1 MDYYNKIDEAYLTE
15 LQNPMRKLK
24 FKVEIL
30 SHYEGA
36 IGQITNDLSSAEV
49 GSISINKEQGCRRSC
64 SFTIIDRDEKYLPQV
79 DSWFW
84 YNRKFKLFIGVVVSN
99 DIYWFP
105 QGVFITKSATAHGKA
120 IAIEGIDKYGFLNGE
135 LNARMCLVEYQAS
148 VTNSKKGTKIADLIR
163 DTLMLDLGNNIPLDP
178 VEPLI
183 DPIFYDAELYD
194 DIVVD
199 EGGYL
204 GEIFDKLAEMY
215 GANIYYDVNGRLRME
230 RVFNYNLPSWYRHL
244 SPQSNLGE
252 VDIAE
257 TDIDVQYNYDGV
269 NIVTVTTD
277 NTNGEIY
284 SYTAKNENPQS
295 PVCITSV
302 GYKGLDGGTYYISL
316 GDTTLDSGEEKCRM
330 QAEYILLQNT
340 CMGTSVSFNYP
351 SLPHLDVDNTIE
363 LTNEYYKFKKQ
374 LFLIQSLTI
383 PLSNGEMTIEATN
396 LQWLPFDTD
405 CISIYCETL
414 SDTVTISYDTNG
426 GKDKGGNTITY
437 KSINQAPT
445 KQIVLQGGD
454 MYNENKLFAWTD
466 SLGNKYNY
474 GDVYT
479 IPNNNTTLTAQ
490 WITGNEVTV
499 TNTLSADSTV
509 EFQSM
514 SPSRCL
520 IRYDDNEVVRR
531 NTNTISTFKKNYSLG
546 THDTTIVSESDDLTN
561 FDNAFDK
568 GTTTKIDCSKVK
580 ATYLTSPMGNGF
592 ENITDFV
599 FPANLANISTSE
611 GVLSGCKKLT
621 NIAFPTV
628 YCDISSPESFLANS
642 TFVNGLELPYTL
654 NFVPMVSVDGQTGI
668 EEIKRNEILK
678 GSHVI
683 GNLTIKAATTNK
695 CVVYVNKETT
705 SLVIYPATVQ
715 GRFYLMGK
723 GIDGDLSGL
732 QSIQIGRSTNIND
745 TDGFASNTSANINLS
760 LDFQSGNCT
769 TKIPKNAFNGYS
781 GNTINVVIYGN
792 VTDSNGITLESGSFC
807 NMPNMTKLPM
817 TNSASLKVVPENCM
831 NNLSSLISAA
841 TGYVVD
847 VEGCNN
853 MSNLTTLRIES
864 PCEKVN
870 GFNNCPKLKSL
881 SFMSDGKVTEIGGL
895 NGNAITTFYIPNT
908 AISVSGVNN
917 CPSLTTVSI
926 GKSLE
931 SFTGF
936 NNCPLLNTFNVN
948 SANTHF
954 RVVNNCL
961 YQDNKFCR
969 APASS
974 WYGSNVVVAN
984 GTTEIM
990 SNAFQQ
996 SSMTSISF
1004 PESLFTINQNAIKST
1019 SIDQVIFHSEY
1030 DESLGKYTDTSI
1042 NDLSAFDNVTVGI
1055 MFGYGNGITD
1065 VTDSRCLPIVKYCI
1079 EHNIN
1084 YVDMNET
1091 NTNARGTIGI
1101 SGNAELDGDN

>member
-1 MDYYNKIDEAYLTE
+1 MDYYNKIDNAYLAE
-15 LQNPMRKLK
+15 LHKPMRKMYVK
-24 FKVEIL
+24 MEIL

-36 IGQITNDLSSAEV
+36 IGEITSDLSSTD
-49 GSISINKEQGCRRSC
+49 GSITINKEQGCRRSC
-64 SFTIIDRDEKYLPQV
+64 SLSIIDRSGKYIPQK
-79 DSWFW
+79 DSSFW
-84 YNRKFKLFIGVVVSN
+84 YNRKFKIFIGLQVDEN
-99 DIYWFP
+99 IYWFP
-105 QGVFITKSATAHGKA
+105 QGVFVTKSANSNGRRLNV
-120 IAIEGIDKYGFLNGE
+120 EGVDKYGFLDGT
-135 LNARMCLVEYQAS
+135 LNARMCLVEYQAG
-148 VTNSKKGTKIADLIR
+148 VTNSKKGTNIATLIK

-178 VEPLI
+178 VEPII
-183 DPIFYDAELYD
+183 DPIFYNVTLYD

-204 GEIFDKLAEMY
+204 GEIFDKIAEMY

-244 SPQSNLGE
+244 SPQFELSE
-252 VDIAE
+252 TEITE
-257 TDIDVQYNYDGV
+257 TDINYTYNYDGV
-269 NIVTVTTD
+269 NIITVTTD
-277 NTNGEIY
+277 NTSGEIY

-295 PVCITSV
+295 PVNINAI
-302 GYKGLDGGTYYISL
+302 GYKGLDGGTYYIPL
-316 GDTTLDSGEEKCRM
+316 GDTSEESGEEKCRQ
-330 QAEYILLQNT
+330 QAEYMLLQHT
-340 CMGTSVSFNYP
+340 CMSTGISYNLPIT
-351 SLPHLDVDNTIE
+351 PHLNVDNTVRVS
-363 LTNEYYKFKKQ
+363 NDYYNFDKQ
-374 LFLIQSLTI
+374 LFIVNSITM
-383 PLSNGEMTIEATN
+383 PLSATEMSIEATN

-414 SDTVTISYDTNG
+414 SDTVTISYNTNG
-426 GKDKGGNTITY
+426 GKDKDGNTITY
-437 KSINQAPT
+437 KSINQTPN

-466 SLGNKYNY
+466 SQGNKYNY

-479 IPNNNTTLTAQ
+479 VPNNNTTLIAQ

-520 IRYDDNEVVRR
+520 IRYDDNEVARR

-568 GTTTKIDCSKVK
+568 ETTTKIDCSKVK

-592 ENITDFV
+592 ENMTDFV
-599 FPANLANISTSE
+599 FPVNLSNISTSK

-621 NIAFPTV
+621 KITFPV
-628 YCDISSPESFLANS
+628 AYCDISNSESFLANS

-654 NFVPMVSVDGQTGI
+654 NFTPMVSVDKQTGV
-668 EEIKRNEILK
+668 EEIKQNEILK
-678 GSHVI
+678 GSHVV
-683 GNLTIKAATTNK
+683 GNLNIKAATTNK

-705 SLVIYPATVQ
+705 SLIIYPATVQ
-715 GRFYLMGK
+715 GRFYLMDK
-723 GIDGDLSGL
+723 GVDGDLSGL
-732 QSIQIGRSTNIND
+732 QTIQIGRSTNIND

-817 TNSASLKVVPENCM
+817 TNSTSLKVIPESCM
-831 NNLSSLISAA
+831 NSLASLISAT
-841 TGYVVD
+841 TGCVVD

-864 PCEKVN
+864 SCENVN
-870 GFNNCPKLKSL
+870 GFNDCPKLRSL
-881 SFMSDGKVTEIGGL
+881 SFMSDGKVKEIGGL
-895 NGNAITTFYIPNT
+895 NNNAIVTFYIPNM
-908 AISVSGVNN
+908 ALSVSGVNN
-917 CPSLTTVSI
+917 CSALTTVVI
-926 GKSLE
+926 GNSLI

-936 NNCPLLNTFNVN
+936 NNCPKLNKFTVN
-948 SANTHF
+948 SANTTF
-954 RVVNNCL
+954 KVINDNL
-961 YQDNKFCR
+961 YQGNKLCR
-969 APASS
+969 VPMNKSDIT
-974 WYGSNVVVAN
+974 VAN

-990 SNAFQQ
+990 SNAIQV
-996 SSMTSISF
+996 TSVNNISI
-1004 PESLFTINQNAIKST
+1004 PNGCTLANGSIKSQ
-1019 SIDQVIFHSEY
+1019 SVGQIIFHTSFNAEI
-1030 DESLGKYTDTSI
+1030 GKYNNLTMTDFST
-1042 NDLSAFDNVTVGI
+1042 LDNVQVGTI
-1055 MFGYGNGITD
+1055 FTYGNGITD
-1065 VTDSRCLPIVKYCI
+1065 TTNANCLPVVKYCI

-1091 NTNARGTIGI
+1091 NTNARGAIGI

>member
-1 MDYYNKIDEAYLTE
+1 MDYYNKIDNAYLAE
-15 LQNPMRKLK
+15 LHKPMRKMYVK
-24 FKVEIL
+24 MEIL

-36 IGQITNDLSSAEV
+36 IGEITSDLSSTD
-49 GSISINKEQGCRRSC
+49 GSITINKEQGCRRSC
-64 SFTIIDRDEKYLPQV
+64 SLSIIDRSGKYIPQK
-79 DSWFW
+79 DSSFW
-84 YNRKFKLFIGVVVSN
+84 YNRKFKIFIGLQVDEN
-99 DIYWFP
+99 IYWFP
-105 QGVFITKSATAHGKA
+105 QGVFVTKSANSNGRRLNV
-120 IAIEGIDKYGFLNGE
+120 EGVDKYGFLDGT

-148 VTNSKKGTKIADLIR
+148 VTNSKKGTNIATLIK

-178 VEPLI
+178 VEPII
-183 DPIFYDAELYD
+183 DPIFYNVTLYD
-194 DIVVD
+194 DIVID

-204 GEIFDKLAEMY
+204 GEIFDKIAEMY

-244 SPQSNLGE
+244 SPQFELSE
-252 VDIAE
+252 TEITE
-257 TDIDVQYNYDGV
+257 TDINYTYNYDGV
-269 NIVTVTTD
+269 NIITVTTD
-277 NTNGEIY
+277 NTSGKIY

-295 PVCITSV
+295 PVNINAV
-302 GYKGLDGGTYYISL
+302 GYKGLDGGTYYIPL
-316 GDTTLDSGEEKCRM
+316 GDTSEESGEEKCRQ
-330 QAEYILLQNT
+330 QAEYMLLQHT
-340 CMGTSVSFNYP
+340 CMSTGISYNLPIT
-351 SLPHLDVDNTIE
+351 PHLNVDNTVRVS
-363 LTNEYYKFKKQ
+363 NGYYNFDKQ
-374 LFLIQSLTI
+374 LFIVNSITM
-383 PLSNGEMTIEATN
+383 PLSATEMSIEATN

-405 CISIYCETL
+405 CISIYCET
-414 SDTVTISYDTNG
+414 SSNTVTISYNTNG
-426 GKDKGGNTITY
+426 GKDKNGNVITY
-437 KSINQAPT
+437 ENVKQVPN

-454 MYNENKLFAWTD
+454 MYNENKLLAWTD
-466 SLGNKYNY
+466 SQGNRYNF

-479 IPNNNTTLTAQ
+479 IPNSNTTLTAE

-592 ENITDFV
+592 ENMTDFV
-599 FPANLANISTSE
+599 FPTNLANISTSK
-611 GVLSGCKKLT
+611 GVLSGCKKLA
-621 NIAFPTV
+621 NIKFPTA
-628 YCDISSPESFLANS
+628 YCDISHPESFLANS

-654 NFVPMVSVDGQTGI
+654 NFTPMVSVDKQTGV
-668 EEIKRNEILK
+668 EEIKQNEMLK
-678 GSHVI
+678 GSHVV
-683 GNLTIKAATTNK
+683 GKLSIKAATTNK

-705 SLVIYPATVQ
+705 SLIIYPATVQ
-715 GRFYLMGK
+715 GRFYLMDK
-723 GIDGDLSGL
+723 GVDGDLSGL
-732 QSIQIGRSTNIND
+732 QTIQIGRSTNIND

-817 TNSASLKVVPENCM
+817 TNSTSLKTVPENCM
-831 NNLSSLISAA
+831 NNLTSLTSAT

-847 VEGCNN
+847 VEGCND
-853 MSNLTTLRIES
+853 MPNLTTLRIES
-864 PCEKVN
+864 SCEIVN
-870 GFNNCPKLKSL
+870 GFNNCPKLKNL
-881 SFMSDGKVTEIGGL
+881 SFMSDGKVKEIGGL
-895 NGNAITTFYIPNT
+895 NNNAIVTFYIPNM
-908 AISVSGVNN
+908 ALSVSGVNN
-917 CPSLTTVSI
+917 CSALTTVVI
-926 GKSLE
+926 GNSLI

-936 NNCPLLNTFNVN
+936 NNCPKLNKFTVN
-948 SANTHF
+948 SANTTF
-954 RVVNNCL
+954 KVINDNL
-961 YQDNKFCR
+961 YQGNKLCR
-969 APASS
+969 VPMNKSDIT
-974 WYGSNVVVAN
+974 VAN

-990 SNAFQQ
+990 SNAIQV
-996 SSMTSISF
+996 TSVNNISI
-1004 PESLFTINQNAIKST
+1004 PNGCTLANGSIKSK
-1019 SIDQVIFHSEY
+1019 SVGRIIFHTSFNAEI
-1030 DESLGKYTDTSI
+1030 GKYNNLTMTDFST
-1042 NDLSAFDNVTVGI
+1042 LDNVQVGTI
-1055 MFGYGNGITD
+1055 FTYGNGITD
-1065 VTDSRCLPIVKYCI
+1065 TTNANCLPVVRYCI

-1091 NTNARGTIGI
+1091 NTNARGAIGI

>member
-1 MDYYNKIDEAYLTE
+1 MDYYNKIDNAYLAE
-15 LQNPMRKLK
+15 LHKPMRKMYVK
-24 FKVEIL
+24 MEIL

-36 IGQITNDLSSAEV
+36 IGEITSDLSSTD
-49 GSISINKEQGCRRSC
+49 GSITINKEQGCRRSC
-64 SFTIIDRDEKYLPQV
+64 SLSIIDRSGKYIPQK
-79 DSWFW
+79 DSSFW
-84 YNRKFKLFIGVVVSN
+84 YNRKFKIFIGLQVDEN
-99 DIYWFP
+99 IYWFP
-105 QGVFITKSATAHGKA
+105 QGVFVTKSANSNGRRLNV
-120 IAIEGIDKYGFLNGE
+120 EGVDKYGFLDGT

-148 VTNSKKGTKIADLIR
+148 VTNSKKGTNIATLIK

-178 VEPLI
+178 VEPII
-183 DPIFYDAELYD
+183 DPIFYNVTLYD
-194 DIVVD
+194 DIVID

-204 GEIFDKLAEMY
+204 GEIFDKIAEMY

-244 SPQSNLGE
+244 SPQFELSE
-252 VDIAE
+252 TEFTE
-257 TDIDVQYNYDGV
+257 TDINYTYNYDGV
-269 NIVTVTTD
+269 NIITVTTD
-277 NTNGEIY
+277 NTSGEIY

-295 PVCITSV
+295 PVNINAI
-302 GYKGLDGGTYYISL
+302 GYKGLDGGTYYIPL
-316 GDTTLDSGEEKCRM
+316 GDTSEESGEEKCRQ
-330 QAEYILLQNT
+330 QAEYMLLQHT
-340 CMGTSVSFNYP
+340 CMSTGISYNLPIT
-351 SLPHLDVDNTIE
+351 PHLNVDNTVRVS
-363 LTNEYYKFKKQ
+363 NDYYNFDKQ
-374 LFLIQSLTI
+374 LFIVNSITM
-383 PLSNGEMTIEATN
+383 PLSATEMSIEATN

-414 SDTVTISYDTNG
+414 SDTVTISYNTNG
-426 GKDKGGNTITY
+426 GKDKDGNTITY
-437 KSINQAPT
+437 KSISQPPN

-466 SLGNKYNY
+466 SQGNKYNY
-474 GDVYT
+474 GDVY
-479 IPNNNTTLTAQ
+479 IVPNNNATLIAQ

-520 IRYDDNEVVRR
+520 IRYDDNEVARR
-531 NTNTISTFKKNYSLG
+531 NTNAISTFKKNYSLG

-568 GTTTKIDCSKVK
+568 ETTTKIDCSKVK
-580 ATYLTSPMGNGF
+580 ATYLTSPMGNRF
-592 ENITDFV
+592 ENMTDFV
-599 FPANLANISTSE
+599 FPANLANISTSK

-621 NIAFPTV
+621 KITFPIA
-628 YCDISSPESFLANS
+628 YCDISHPESFLANS

-668 EEIKRNEILK
+668 EEIKQNEILK
-678 GSHVI
+678 GSHVVGKLSI
-683 GNLTIKAATTNK
+683 NAATTNK

-723 GIDGDLSGL
+723 GIEGDLSRL

-745 TDGFASNTSANINLS
+745 TNSFASNTSANINLS

-817 TNSASLKVVPENCM
+817 TNSISLKVIPENCM
-831 NNLSSLISAA
+831 NNLASLTLAT

-847 VEGCNN
+847 VEGCND
-853 MSNLTTLRIES
+853 MPNLTTLRIES
-864 PCEKVN
+864 SCEIVN
-870 GFNNCPKLKSL
+870 GFNNCPKLKNL
-881 SFMSDGKVTEIGGL
+881 SFMSDGKVKEIGGL
-895 NGNAITTFYIPNT
+895 NSNAITTFYIPNM
-908 AISVSGVNN
+908 ALSVSGVNN
-917 CPSLTTVSI
+917 CSALTTVVI
-926 GKSLE
+926 GASLT

-936 NNCPLLNTFNVN
+936 NNCPKLNKFTVDSSNTTFK
-948 SANTHF
+948 
-954 RVVNNCL
+954 VVDNNL
-961 YQDNKFCR
+961 YQGNKLCR
-969 APASS
+969 VPMSKADIM
-974 WYGSNVVVAN
+974 VTN

-990 SNAFQQ
+990 SNAIQVAFAY
-996 SSMTSISF
+996 SISI
-1004 PESLFTINQNAIKST
+1004 PNGCILANDSIKCQSVGQIILHT
-1019 SIDQVIFHSEY
+1019 SFNTET
-1030 DESLGKYTDTSI
+1030 GKYNNLTMTDFST
-1042 NDLSAFDNVTVGI
+1042 LDNVQVGTI
-1055 MFGYGNGITD
+1055 FTYGNGITD
-1065 VTDSRCLPIVKYCI
+1065 TTNANCLPIVKYCI

-1091 NTNARGTIGI
+1091 NTNARGAIGI

>member
-1 MDYYNKIDEAYLTE
+1 MDYYNKIDNAYLAE
-15 LQNPMRKLK
+15 LHKPMRKMYVK
-24 FKVEIL
+24 MEIL

-36 IGQITNDLSSAEV
+36 IGEITSDLSSTD
-49 GSISINKEQGCRRSC
+49 GSITINKEQGCRRSC
-64 SFTIIDRDEKYLPQV
+64 SLSIIDRSGKYIPQK
-79 DSWFW
+79 DSSFW
-84 YNRKFKLFIGVVVSN
+84 YNRKFKIFIGLQVDEN
-99 DIYWFP
+99 IYWFP
-105 QGVFITKSATAHGKA
+105 QGVFVTKSANSNGRRLNV
-120 IAIEGIDKYGFLNGE
+120 EGVDKYGFLDGT

-148 VTNSKKGTKIADLIR
+148 VTNSKKGTNIATLIK

-178 VEPLI
+178 VEPII
-183 DPIFYDAELYD
+183 DPIFYNVTLYD
-194 DIVVD
+194 DIVID

-204 GEIFDKLAEMY
+204 GEIFDKIAEMY

-244 SPQSNLGE
+244 SPQFELSE
-252 VDIAE
+252 TEITE
-257 TDIDVQYNYDGV
+257 TDINYTYNYDGV

-351 SLPHLDVDNTIE
+351 NLPHLDVDNTIE

-414 SDTVTISYDTNG
+414 SDVVAISYDTNG

-437 KSINQAPT
+437 KSINQAPN

-466 SLGNKYNY
+466 SQGNKYNY

-479 IPNNNTTLTAQ
+479 VPNNNATLIAQ

-520 IRYDDNEVVRR
+520 IRYDDNEVARR
-531 NTNTISTFKKNYSLG
+531 NTNAISTFKKNYSLG

-568 GTTTKIDCSKVK
+568 ETTTKIDCSKVK
-580 ATYLTSPMGNGF
+580 ATYLTSPMGNRF
-592 ENITDFV
+592 ENMTDFV
-599 FPANLANISTSE
+599 FPANLANISTSK

-621 NIAFPTV
+621 KITFPIA
-628 YCDISSPESFLANS
+628 YCDISHPESFLANS

-668 EEIKRNEILK
+668 EEIKQNEILK
-678 GSHVI
+678 GSHVV
-683 GNLTIKAATTNK
+683 GNLNIKAATTNK

-732 QSIQIGRSTNIND
+732 QTIQIGRSTNIND

-817 TNSASLKVVPENCM
+817 TNSISLKVIPENCM
-831 NNLSSLISAA
+831 NNLASLTLAT

-847 VEGCNN
+847 VEGCND
-853 MSNLTTLRIES
+853 MPNLTTLRIES
-864 PCEKVN
+864 SCEIVN
-870 GFNNCPKLKSL
+870 GFNNCPKLKNL
-881 SFMSDGKVTEIGGL
+881 SFMSDGKVKEIGGL
-895 NGNAITTFYIPNT
+895 NSNAITTFYIPNM
-908 AISVSGVNN
+908 ALSVSGVNN
-917 CPSLTTVSI
+917 CSALTTVVI
-926 GKSLE
+926 GASLT

-936 NNCPLLNTFNVN
+936 NNCPKLNKFTVDSSNTTFK
-948 SANTHF
+948 
-954 RVVNNCL
+954 VVDNNL
-961 YQDNKFCR
+961 YQGNKLCR
-969 APASS
+969 VPMSKADIM
-974 WYGSNVVVAN
+974 VTN

-990 SNAFQQ
+990 SNAIQVAFAY
-996 SSMTSISF
+996 SISI
-1004 PESLFTINQNAIKST
+1004 PNGCILANDSIKCQSVGQ
-1019 SIDQVIFHSEY
+1019 IIFHTSFNTET
-1030 DESLGKYTDTSI
+1030 GKYNNLTMTDFST
-1042 NDLSAFDNVTVGI
+1042 LDNVQVGTI
-1055 MFGYGNGITD
+1055 FTYGNGITD
-1065 VTDSRCLPIVKYCI
+1065 TTNANCLPVVKYCI
-1079 EHNIN
+1079 EHDIN

-1091 NTNARGTIGI
+1091 NTNARGAIGI

>member
-1 MDYYNKIDEAYLTE
+1 MDYYNKIDNAYLAE
-15 LQNPMRKLK
+15 LHKPMRKMYVK
-24 FKVEIL
+24 MEIL

-36 IGQITNDLSSAEV
+36 IGEITSDLSSTD
-49 GSISINKEQGCRRSC
+49 GSITINKEQGCRRSC
-64 SFTIIDRDEKYLPQV
+64 SLSIIDRSGKYIPQK
-79 DSWFW
+79 DSSFW
-84 YNRKFKLFIGVVVSN
+84 YNRKFKIFIGLQVDEN
-99 DIYWFP
+99 IYWFP
-105 QGVFITKSATAHGKA
+105 QGVFVTKSANSNGRRLNV
-120 IAIEGIDKYGFLNGE
+120 EGVDKYGFLDGT

-148 VTNSKKGTKIADLIR
+148 VTNSKKGTNIATLIK

-178 VEPLI
+178 VEPII
-183 DPIFYDAELYD
+183 DPIFYNVTLYD
-194 DIVVD
+194 DIVID

-204 GEIFDKLAEMY
+204 GEIFDKIAEMY

-244 SPQSNLGE
+244 SPQFELSE
-252 VDIAE
+252 TEITE
-257 TDIDVQYNYDGV
+257 TDINYTYNYDGV
-269 NIVTVTTD
+269 NIITVTTD
-277 NTNGEIY
+277 NTSGEIY

-295 PVCITSV
+295 PVNINAI
-302 GYKGLDGGTYYISL
+302 GYKGLDGGTYYIPL
-316 GDTTLDSGEEKCRM
+316 GDTNEESGEEKCRQ
-330 QAEYILLQNT
+330 QAEYMLLQHT
-340 CMGTSVSFNYP
+340 CMSTGISYNLPIT
-351 SLPHLDVDNTIE
+351 PHLNVDNTVRVS
-363 LTNEYYKFKKQ
+363 NDYYNFDKQ
-374 LFLIQSLTI
+374 LFIVNSITM
-383 PLSNGEMTIEATN
+383 PLSATEMSIEATN

-414 SDTVTISYDTNG
+414 SDTVTISYNTNG
-426 GKDKGGNTITY
+426 GKDKDGNTITY
-437 KSINQAPT
+437 KSISQPPN

-466 SLGNKYNY
+466 SQGNKYNY
-474 GDVYT
+474 GDVY
-479 IPNNNTTLTAQ
+479 IVPNNNATLIAQ

-520 IRYDDNEVVRR
+520 IRYDDNEVARR
-531 NTNTISTFKKNYSLG
+531 NTNAISTFKKNYSLG

-568 GTTTKIDCSKVK
+568 ETTTKIDCSKVK
-580 ATYLTSPMGNGF
+580 ATYLTSPMGNRF
-592 ENITDFV
+592 ENMTDFV
-599 FPANLANISTSE
+599 FPANLANISTSK

-621 NIAFPTV
+621 KITFPIA
-628 YCDISSPESFLANS
+628 YCDISHPESFLANS

-678 GSHVI
+678 GSHVF
-683 GNLTIKAATTNK
+683 GSLNLKASTTNK

-781 GNTINVVIYGN
+781 GNTINVVIYGG
-792 VTDSNGITLESGSFC
+792 VSEPSTSGIRLEDGAFC
-807 NMPNMTKLPM
+807 NMPNVTKIPM
-817 TNSASLKVVPENCM
+817 TNYIDLKVVPESCM
-831 NNLSSLISAA
+831 NNLSSLISAN
-841 TGYVVD
+841 TGFIVD
-847 VEGCNN
+847 VEGCND
-853 MSNLTTLRIES
+853 MPNLTTLRVES
-864 PCEKVN
+864 SCEKMN
-870 GFNNCPKLKSL
+870 GFNDCPKLRSL
-881 SFMSDGKVTEIGGL
+881 SFMSDGKVKEIGGL
-895 NGNAITTFYIPNT
+895 NNNAITTFYIPNM
-908 AISVSGVNN
+908 ALSVSGVNN
-917 CPSLTTVSI
+917 CSALTTVVI
-926 GKSLE
+926 GASLT

-936 NNCPLLNTFNVN
+936 NNCPKLNKFTVD
-948 SANTHF
+948 SSNTIF
-954 RVVNNCL
+954 KVVENNL
-961 YQDNKFCR
+961 YQGNKLCR
-969 APASS
+969 VPMSKADI
-974 WYGSNVVVAN
+974 VVTN

-990 SNAFQQ
+990 SNAIQVAFVY
-996 SSMTSISF
+996 SISI
-1004 PESLFTINQNAIKST
+1004 PNGCTLANGSIKSK
-1019 SIDQVIFHSEY
+1019 SVGQIIFHTSFNVET
-1030 DESLGKYTDTSI
+1030 GKYNNLTMTDFST
-1042 NDLSAFDNVTVGI
+1042 LDNVQVGTI
-1055 MFGYGNGITD
+1055 FTYGNGITD
-1065 VTDSRCLPIVKYCI
+1065 TTNANCLPVVKYCI

-1091 NTNARGTIGI
+1091 NTNARGAIGI

>member
-1 MDYYNKIDEAYLTE
+1 
-15 LQNPMRKLK
+15 
-24 FKVEIL
+24 
-30 SHYEGA
+30 
-36 IGQITNDLSSAEV
+36 
-49 GSISINKEQGCRRSC
+49 
-64 SFTIIDRDEKYLPQV
+64 
-79 DSWFW
+79 
-84 YNRKFKLFIGVVVSN
+84 
-99 DIYWFP
+99 
-105 QGVFITKSATAHGKA
+105 
-120 IAIEGIDKYGFLNGE
+120 
-135 LNARMCLVEYQAS
+135 
-148 VTNSKKGTKIADLIR
+148 
-163 DTLMLDLGNNIPLDP
+163 MLDLGNNIPLDP

-351 SLPHLDVDNTIE
+351 NLPHLDVDNTIE

-414 SDTVTISYDTNG
+414 SDVVAISYDTNG

-437 KSINQAPT
+437 KSINQAPN

-466 SLGNKYNY
+466 SQGNKYNY

-479 IPNNNTTLTAQ
+479 VPNNNATLIAQ

-520 IRYDDNEVVRR
+520 IRYDDNEVARR
-531 NTNTISTFKKNYSLG
+531 NTNAISTFKKNYSLG

-568 GTTTKIDCSKVK
+568 ETTTKIDCSKVK
-580 ATYLTSPMGNGF
+580 ATYLTSPMGNRF
-592 ENITDFV
+592 ENMTDFV
-599 FPANLANISTSE
+599 FPANLANISTSK

-621 NIAFPTV
+621 KITFPIA
-628 YCDISSPESFLANS
+628 YCDISHPESFLANS

-668 EEIKRNEILK
+668 EEIKQNEILK
-678 GSHVI
+678 GSHVV
-683 GNLTIKAATTNK
+683 GNLNIKAATTNK

-732 QSIQIGRSTNIND
+732 QTIQIGRSTNIND

-769 TKIPKNAFNGYS
+769 TKIPKTLLTA
-781 GNTINVVIYGN
+781 IVVIR
-792 VTDSNGITLESGSFC
+792 L
-807 NMPNMTKLPM
+807 ML
-817 TNSASLKVVPENCM
+817 
-831 NNLSSLISAA
+831 
-841 TGYVVD
+841 
-847 VEGCNN
+847 
-853 MSNLTTLRIES
+853 
-864 PCEKVN
+864 
-870 GFNNCPKLKSL
+870 
-881 SFMSDGKVTEIGGL
+881 
-895 NGNAITTFYIPNT
+895 
-908 AISVSGVNN
+908 
-917 CPSLTTVSI
+917 
-926 GKSLE
+926 
-931 SFTGF
+931 
-936 NNCPLLNTFNVN
+936 
-948 SANTHF
+948 
-954 RVVNNCL
+954 
-961 YQDNKFCR
+961 
-969 APASS
+969 
-974 WYGSNVVVAN
+974 
-984 GTTEIM
+984 
-990 SNAFQQ
+990 
-996 SSMTSISF
+996 
-1004 PESLFTINQNAIKST
+1004 
-1019 SIDQVIFHSEY
+1019 
-1030 DESLGKYTDTSI
+1030 
-1042 NDLSAFDNVTVGI
+1042 
-1055 MFGYGNGITD
+1055 
-1065 VTDSRCLPIVKYCI
+1065 
-1079 EHNIN
+1079 
-1084 YVDMNET
+1084 
-1091 NTNARGTIGI
+1091 
-1101 SGNAELDGDN
+1101 

>member
-1 MDYYNKIDEAYLTE
+1 M
-15 LQNPMRKLK
+15 
-24 FKVEIL
+24 
-30 SHYEGA
+30 
-36 IGQITNDLSSAEV
+36 
-49 GSISINKEQGCRRSC
+49 
-64 SFTIIDRDEKYLPQV
+64 
-79 DSWFW
+79 
-84 YNRKFKLFIGVVVSN
+84 
-99 DIYWFP
+99 
-105 QGVFITKSATAHGKA
+105 
-120 IAIEGIDKYGFLNGE
+120 
-135 LNARMCLVEYQAS
+135 
-148 VTNSKKGTKIADLIR
+148 
-163 DTLMLDLGNNIPLDP
+163 
-178 VEPLI
+178 
-183 DPIFYDAELYD
+183 
-194 DIVVD
+194 
-199 EGGYL
+199 
-204 GEIFDKLAEMY
+204 
-215 GANIYYDVNGRLRME
+215 
-230 RVFNYNLPSWYRHL
+230 
-244 SPQSNLGE
+244 
-252 VDIAE
+252 
-257 TDIDVQYNYDGV
+257 
-269 NIVTVTTD
+269 
-277 NTNGEIY
+277 
-284 SYTAKNENPQS
+284 
-295 PVCITSV
+295 
-302 GYKGLDGGTYYISL
+302 
-316 GDTTLDSGEEKCRM
+316 
-330 QAEYILLQNT
+330 LLQNT

-414 SDTVTISYDTNG
+414 NNTVAISYDTNG

-437 KSINQAPT
+437 KSINQAPN

-499 TNTLSADSTV
+499 TNTLPTDSTV

-531 NTNTISTFKKNYSLG
+531 NTNAISTFKKNYSSG
-546 THDTTIVSESDDLTN
+546 MHDTTVVSESDDLTN

-568 GTTTKIDCSKVK
+568 ETTTKIDCSKVK

-592 ENITDFV
+592 ENITAFV

-611 GVLSGCKKLT
+611 GVLSGCKELA

-628 YCDISSPESFLANS
+628 YCDISHPESFLANS

-654 NFVPMVSVDGQTGI
+654 TFVPMVSVDGQTGV

-678 GSHVI
+678 GSHVV
-683 GNLTIKAATTNK
+683 GNLNIKAATTNK

-715 GRFYLMGK
+715 GRFYLMNK

-760 LDFQSGNCT
+760 LDLQSGNCT

-817 TNSASLKVVPENCM
+817 TNSTSLKVIPENCM
-831 NNLSSLISAA
+831 NNLVSLTSAT

-847 VEGCNN
+847 VEGCND
-853 MSNLTTLRIES
+853 MPNLTKLRIES
-864 PCEKVN
+864 SCEKVN

-881 SFMSDGKVTEIGGL
+881 SFMSDGKVKEIGGL
-895 NGNAITTFYIPNT
+895 NNNAITTFYIPNT
-908 AISVSGVNN
+908 ALSVSGVNN
-917 CPSLTTVSI
+917 CSALTTVAI
-926 GKSLE
+926 GASLT

-936 NNCPLLNTFNVN
+936 NNCPKLNKFTVD
-948 SANTHF
+948 SSNTTF
-954 RVVNNCL
+954 RVVENNL
-961 YQDNKFCR
+961 YQGNKLCR
-969 APASS
+969 VPMSRS
-974 WYGSNVVVAN
+974 DIVVAN

-990 SNAFQQ
+990 SNAIQVAFA
-996 SSMTSISF
+996 SSISI
-1004 PESLFTINQNAIKST
+1004 PNDCILANDSIKCQSVGQ
-1019 SIDQVIFHSEY
+1019 IIFHTSFNIET
-1030 DESLGKYTDTSI
+1030 GKYNNLTMTDFST
-1042 NDLSAFDNVTVGI
+1042 LDNVQVGTI
-1055 MFGYGNGITD
+1055 FTYGNGITD
-1065 VTDSRCLPIVKYCI
+1065 TTNANCLPIVKYCV

-1091 NTNARGTIGI
+1091 NTNARGAIGI

>member
-1 MDYYNKIDEAYLTE
+1 MDYYNKIDNAYLAE
-15 LQNPMRKLK
+15 LHKPMRKMYVK
-24 FKVEIL
+24 MEIL

-36 IGQITNDLSSAEV
+36 IGEITSDLSSTD
-49 GSISINKEQGCRRSC
+49 GSITINKEQGCRRSC
-64 SFTIIDRDEKYLPQV
+64 SLSIIDRSGKYIPQK
-79 DSWFW
+79 DSSFW
-84 YNRKFKLFIGVVVSN
+84 YNRKFKIFIGLQVDEN
-99 DIYWFP
+99 IYWFP
-105 QGVFITKSATAHGKA
+105 QGVFVTKSANSNGRRLNV
-120 IAIEGIDKYGFLNGE
+120 EGVDKYGFLDGT

-148 VTNSKKGTKIADLIR
+148 VTNSKKGTNIATLIK

-178 VEPLI
+178 VEPII
-183 DPIFYDAELYD
+183 DPIFYNVTLYD
-194 DIVVD
+194 DIVID

-204 GEIFDKLAEMY
+204 GEIFDKIAEMY

-244 SPQSNLGE
+244 SPQFELSE
-252 VDIAE
+252 TEITE
-257 TDIDVQYNYDGV
+257 TDINYTYNYDGV
-269 NIVTVTTD
+269 NIITVTTD
-277 NTNGEIY
+277 NTSGEIY

-295 PVCITSV
+295 PVNINAI
-302 GYKGLDGGTYYISL
+302 GYKGLDGGTYYIPL
-316 GDTTLDSGEEKCRM
+316 GDTNEESGEEKCRQ
-330 QAEYILLQNT
+330 QAEYMLLQHT
-340 CMGTSVSFNYP
+340 CMSTGISYNLPIT
-351 SLPHLDVDNTIE
+351 PHLNVDNTVRVS
-363 LTNEYYKFKKQ
+363 NDYYNFDKQ
-374 LFLIQSLTI
+374 LFIVNSITM
-383 PLSNGEMTIEATN
+383 PLSATEMSIEATN

-414 SDTVTISYDTNG
+414 SDTVTISYNTNG
-426 GKDKGGNTITY
+426 GKDKDGNTITY
-437 KSINQAPT
+437 KSISQPPN

-466 SLGNKYNY
+466 SQGNKYNY
-474 GDVYT
+474 GDVY
-479 IPNNNTTLTAQ
+479 IVPNNNATLIAQ

-520 IRYDDNEVVRR
+520 IRYDDNEVARR
-531 NTNTISTFKKNYSLG
+531 NTNAISKFKKNYSLG

-568 GTTTKIDCSKVK
+568 ETTTKIDCSKVK
-580 ATYLTSPMGNGF
+580 ATYLTSPMGNRF
-592 ENITDFV
+592 ENMTDFV
-599 FPANLANISTSE
+599 FPANLANISTSK

-621 NIAFPTV
+621 KITFPIA
-628 YCDISSPESFLANS
+628 YCDISHPESFLANS

-668 EEIKRNEILK
+668 EEIKQNEILK
-678 GSHVI
+678 GSHVV
-683 GNLTIKAATTNK
+683 GNLNIKAATTNK

-732 QSIQIGRSTNIND
+732 QTIQIGRSTNIND

-817 TNSASLKVVPENCM
+817 TNSTSLKTIPENCM
-831 NNLSSLISAA
+831 NNLASLTLAT

-847 VEGCNN
+847 VEGCND
-853 MSNLTTLRIES
+853 MPNLTTLRIES
-864 PCEKVN
+864 SCEIVN
-870 GFNNCPKLKSL
+870 GFNNCPKLKNL
-881 SFMSDGKVTEIGGL
+881 SFMSDGKVKEIGGL
-895 NGNAITTFYIPNT
+895 NSNAITTFYIPNM
-908 AISVSGVNN
+908 ALSVSGVNN
-917 CPSLTTVSI
+917 CSALTTVVI
-926 GKSLE
+926 GASLT

-936 NNCPLLNTFNVN
+936 NNCPKL
-948 SANTHF
+948 
-954 RVVNNCL
+954 
-961 YQDNKFCR
+961 NKFTVDSSNTTFKVVDNNLCQGNKLCR
-969 APASS
+969 VPMSKADI
-974 WYGSNVVVAN
+974 VVTN

-990 SNAFQQ
+990 SNAIQVAFVY
-996 SSMTSISF
+996 SISI
-1004 PESLFTINQNAIKST
+1004 PNGCTLANGSIKSK
-1019 SIDQVIFHSEY
+1019 SVGQIIFHTSFNAEI
-1030 DESLGKYTDTSI
+1030 GKYNNLTMTDFST
-1042 NDLSAFDNVTVGI
+1042 LDNVQVGTI
-1055 MFGYGNGITD
+1055 FTYGNGITD
-1065 VTDSRCLPIVKYCI
+1065 TTNANCLPVVKYCI

-1091 NTNARGTIGI
+1091 NTNARGAIGI

>member
-1 MDYYNKIDEAYLTE
+1 MDYYNKIDNAYLAE
-15 LQNPMRKLK
+15 LHKPMRKMYVK
-24 FKVEIL
+24 MEIL

-36 IGQITNDLSSAEV
+36 IGEITSDLSSTD
-49 GSISINKEQGCRRSC
+49 GSITINKEQGCRRSC
-64 SFTIIDRDEKYLPQV
+64 SLSIIDRSGKYIPQK
-79 DSWFW
+79 DSSFW
-84 YNRKFKLFIGVVVSN
+84 YNRKFKIFIGLQVDEN
-99 DIYWFP
+99 IYWFP
-105 QGVFITKSATAHGKA
+105 QGVFVTKSANSNGRRLNV
-120 IAIEGIDKYGFLNGE
+120 EGVDKYGFLDGT

-148 VTNSKKGTKIADLIR
+148 VTNSKKGTNIATLIK

-178 VEPLI
+178 VEPII
-183 DPIFYDAELYD
+183 DPIFYNVTLYD
-194 DIVVD
+194 DIVID

-204 GEIFDKLAEMY
+204 GEIFDKIAEMY

-244 SPQSNLGE
+244 SPQFELSE
-252 VDIAE
+252 TEITE
-257 TDIDVQYNYDGV
+257 TDINYTYNYDGV
-269 NIVTVTTD
+269 NIITVTTD
-277 NTNGEIY
+277 NTSGEIY

-295 PVCITSV
+295 PVNINAI
-302 GYKGLDGGTYYISL
+302 GYKGLDGGTYYIPL
-316 GDTTLDSGEEKCRM
+316 GDTNKESGEEKCRQ
-330 QAEYILLQNT
+330 QAEYMVLQHT
-340 CMGTSVSFNYP
+340 CMSTGISYNLPIT
-351 SLPHLDVDNTIE
+351 PHLNVDNTVRVS
-363 LTNEYYKFKKQ
+363 NDYYNFDKQ
-374 LFLIQSLTI
+374 LFIVNSITM
-383 PLSNGEMTIEATN
+383 PLSATEMSIEATN

-414 SDTVTISYDTNG
+414 SDTVTISYNTNG
-426 GKDKGGNTITY
+426 GKDKDGNTITY
-437 KSINQAPT
+437 KSISQPPN

-466 SLGNKYNY
+466 SQGNKYNY
-474 GDVYT
+474 GDVY
-479 IPNNNTTLTAQ
+479 IVPNNNATLIAQ

-520 IRYDDNEVVRR
+520 IRYDDNEVARR
-531 NTNTISTFKKNYSLG
+531 NTNAISTFKKNYSLG

-568 GTTTKIDCSKVK
+568 ETTTKIDCSKVK
-580 ATYLTSPMGNGF
+580 ATYLTSPMGNRF
-592 ENITDFV
+592 ENMTDFV

-621 NIAFPTV
+621 KITFPIA
-628 YCDISSPESFLANS
+628 YCDISHPESFLANS

-668 EEIKRNEILK
+668 EEIKQNEILK
-678 GSHVI
+678 GSHVV
-683 GNLTIKAATTNK
+683 GNLNIKAATTNK

-781 GNTINVVIYGN
+781 GNTINVVIYGG
-792 VTDSNGITLESGSFC
+792 VSEPSTSGIRLEDGAFC
-807 NMPNMTKLPM
+807 NMPNVTKIPM
-817 TNSASLKVVPENCM
+817 TNYTALKVVPESCM
-831 NNLSSLISAA
+831 NNLSSLISAN
-841 TGYVVD
+841 TGFIVD
-847 VEGCNN
+847 VEGCND
-853 MSNLTTLRIES
+853 MPNLTTLRVES
-864 PCEKVN
+864 SCEKMN
-870 GFNNCPKLKSL
+870 GFNDCPKLRSL
-881 SFMSDGKVTEIGGL
+881 SFMSDGKVKEIGGL
-895 NGNAITTFYIPNT
+895 NNNAITTFYIPNM
-908 AISVSGVNN
+908 ALSVSGVNN
-917 CPSLTTVSI
+917 CSALTTVVI
-926 GKSLE
+926 GASLT

-936 NNCPLLNTFNVN
+936 NNCPKLNKFTVD
-948 SANTHF
+948 SSNTIF
-954 RVVNNCL
+954 KVVENNL
-961 YQDNKFCR
+961 YQGNKLCR
-969 APASS
+969 VPMSKADI
-974 WYGSNVVVAN
+974 VVTN

-990 SNAFQQ
+990 SNAIQVAFVY
-996 SSMTSISF
+996 SISI
-1004 PESLFTINQNAIKST
+1004 PNGCTLANGSIKSK
-1019 SIDQVIFHSEY
+1019 SVGQIIFHTSFNVET
-1030 DESLGKYTDTSI
+1030 GKYNNLTMTDFST
-1042 NDLSAFDNVTVGI
+1042 LDNVQVGTI
-1055 MFGYGNGITD
+1055 FTYGNGITD
-1065 VTDSRCLPIVKYCI
+1065 TTNANCLPVVKYCI

-1091 NTNARGTIGI
+1091 NTNARGAIGI

>member
-1 MDYYNKIDEAYLTE
+1 MDYYNKIDNAYLAK
-15 LQNPMRKLK
+15 LHKPMRKMYVK
-24 FKVEIL
+24 MEIL

-36 IGQITNDLSSAEV
+36 IGEITSDLSSTD
-49 GSISINKEQGCRRSC
+49 GSITINKEQGCRRSC
-64 SFTIIDRDEKYLPQV
+64 SLSIIDRSGKYIPQK
-79 DSWFW
+79 DSSFW
-84 YNRKFKLFIGVVVSN
+84 YNRKFKIFIGLQV
-99 DIYWFP
+99 DEDLYWFS
-105 QGVFITKSATAHGKA
+105 QGVFITKSANSNGRRLNV
-120 IAIEGIDKYGFLNGE
+120 EGVDKYGFLDGT

-148 VTNSKKGTKIADLIR
+148 VTNSKKGTNIATLIK

-178 VEPLI
+178 VEPII
-183 DPIFYDAELYD
+183 DPIFYNVTLYD

-204 GEIFDKLAEMY
+204 GEIFDKIAEMY

-244 SPQSNLGE
+244 SPQFELSE
-252 VDIAE
+252 TEITE
-257 TDIDVQYNYDGV
+257 TDINYTYNYDGV
-269 NIVTVTTD
+269 NIITVTTD
-277 NTNGEIY
+277 NTSGKIY

-295 PVCITSV
+295 PVNINAV
-302 GYKGLDGGTYYISL
+302 GYKGLDGGTYYIPL
-316 GDTTLDSGEEKCRM
+316 GDTSEESGEEKCRQ
-330 QAEYILLQNT
+330 QAEYMLLQHT
-340 CMGTSVSFNYP
+340 CMSTGISYNLPIT
-351 SLPHLDVDNTIE
+351 PHLNVDNTVRVS
-363 LTNEYYKFKKQ
+363 NDYYNFDKQ
-374 LFLIQSLTI
+374 LFIVNSITM
-383 PLSNGEMTIEATN
+383 PLSATEMSIEATN

-414 SDTVTISYDTNG
+414 SDTVTISYNTNG
-426 GKDKGGNTITY
+426 GKDKDGNTITY
-437 KSINQAPT
+437 KSINQTPN

-466 SLGNKYNY
+466 SQGNKYNY

-479 IPNNNTTLTAQ
+479 VPNNNTTLIAQ

-520 IRYDDNEVVRR
+520 IRYDDNEVARR

-546 THDTTIVSESDDLTN
+546 THNTTIVSESDDLTN

-568 GTTTKIDCSKVK
+568 ETTTKIDCSKVK

-592 ENITDFV
+592 ENMTDFV
-599 FPANLANISTSE
+599 FPANLSNISTSK

-621 NIAFPTV
+621 KITFPVV
-628 YCDISSPESFLANS
+628 YCDISHPKSFLANS

-654 NFVPMVSVDGQTGI
+654 NFTPMVSVDKQTGI
-668 EEIKRNEILK
+668 EEIKQNEMLK
-678 GSHVI
+678 GSHVV
-683 GNLTIKAATTNK
+683 GKLNIKAATTNK

-705 SLVIYPATVQ
+705 SLIIYPATVQ

-732 QSIQIGRSTNIND
+732 QTIQIGRSTNIND

-781 GNTINVVIYGN
+781 GNTINVTIYGN
-792 VTDSNGITLESGSFC
+792 VTDSNGITLENGAFC

-817 TNSASLKVVPENCM
+817 TNSTSLKVIPESCM
-831 NNLSSLISAA
+831 NSLASLISAT
-841 TGYVVD
+841 TGCVVD

-864 PCEKVN
+864 SCENVN
-870 GFNNCPKLKSL
+870 GFNDCPKLRSL
-881 SFMSDGKVTEIGGL
+881 SFMSDGKVKEIGGL
-895 NGNAITTFYIPNT
+895 NNNAIVTFYIPNM
-908 AISVSGVNN
+908 ALSVSGVNN
-917 CPSLTTVSI
+917 CSALTTVVI
-926 GKSLE
+926 GNSLI

-936 NNCPLLNTFNVN
+936 NNCPKLNKFTVN
-948 SANTHF
+948 SANTTF
-954 RVVNNCL
+954 KVINDNL
-961 YQDNKFCR
+961 YQGNKLCR
-969 APASS
+969 VPMNKSDIT
-974 WYGSNVVVAN
+974 VAN

-990 SNAFQQ
+990 SNAIQV
-996 SSMTSISF
+996 TSVNNISI
-1004 PESLFTINQNAIKST
+1004 PNGCTLANGSIKSQ
-1019 SIDQVIFHSEY
+1019 SVGQIIFHTSFNAEI
-1030 DESLGKYTDTSI
+1030 GKYNNLTMTDFST
-1042 NDLSAFDNVTVGI
+1042 LDNVQVGTI
-1055 MFGYGNGITD
+1055 FTYGNGITD
-1065 VTDSRCLPIVKYCI
+1065 TTNANCLPIVKYCI

-1091 NTNARGTIGI
+1091 NTNVRGAIGI

>member
-1 MDYYNKIDEAYLTE
+1 MDYYNKIDNAYLAE
-15 LQNPMRKLK
+15 LHKPMRKMYVK
-24 FKVEIL
+24 MEIL

-36 IGQITNDLSSAEV
+36 IGEITSDLSSTD
-49 GSISINKEQGCRRSC
+49 GSITINKEQGCRRSC
-64 SFTIIDRDEKYLPQV
+64 SLSIIDRSGKYIPQK
-79 DSWFW
+79 DSSFW
-84 YNRKFKLFIGVVVSN
+84 YNRKFKIFIGLQVDEN
-99 DIYWFP
+99 IYWFP
-105 QGVFITKSATAHGKA
+105 QGVFVTKSANSNGRRLNV
-120 IAIEGIDKYGFLNGE
+120 EGVDKYGFLDGT

-148 VTNSKKGTKIADLIR
+148 VTNSKKGTNIATLIK

-183 DPIFYDAELYD
+183 DPIFYNAELYD
-194 DIVVD
+194 DIVID

-244 SPQSNLGE
+244 SPQSSLGE
-252 VDIAE
+252 VNITE

-284 SYTAKNENPQS
+284 SYTVKNENPQS

-330 QAEYILLQNT
+330 QAEYMLLQNT

-351 SLPHLDVDNTIE
+351 NLPHLDVDNTIE

-383 PLSNGEMTIEATN
+383 PLSNGEMSIEATN

-405 CISIYCETL
+405 CISIYCETS
-414 SDTVTISYDTNG
+414 SDTMIISYNTNG
-426 GKDKGGNTITY
+426 GKDKNGNAITY
-437 KSINQAPT
+437 ENVKQAPN
-445 KQIVLQGGD
+445 KQIVLQGAD
-454 MYNENKLFAWTD
+454 MYNENKLLAWTD
-466 SLGNKYNY
+466 SQGNKYNY

-479 IPNNNTTLTAQ
+479 IPNNDTTLTAE
-490 WITGNEVTV
+490 WATGNEVAV
-499 TNTLSADSTV
+499 TNTLSADSTI

-531 NTNTISTFKKNYSLG
+531 NTNTISTFKKNYSSG

-568 GTTTKIDCSKVK
+568 ETTTKIDCSKVK
-580 ATYLTSPMGNGF
+580 ATYVNSPMGNGF
-592 ENITDFV
+592 ENMTDFV
-599 FPANLANISTSE
+599 FPTNMENLSANDGILTNC
-611 GVLSGCKKLT
+611 GNLT
-621 NIAFPTV
+621 NITFPTV
-628 YCDISSPESFLANS
+628 YFYTNRANSFLTNS
-642 TFVNGLELPYTL
+642 KFVNGLELPYNLT
-654 NFVPMVSVDGQTGI
+654 FIPTVYVDGETGI
-668 EEIKRNEILK
+668 EDIKYNEILK
-678 GSHVI
+678 DSHVV
-683 GNLTIKAATTNK
+683 GKLNIKASTTNK

-705 SLVIYPATVQ
+705 RLVIYPATVQ

-723 GIDGDLSGL
+723 GVEGDLSGL
-732 QSIQIGRSTNIND
+732 QNIQIGRSTNIND
-745 TDGFASNTSANINLS
+745 TDGFASNTSATINLS

-769 TKIPKNAFNGYS
+769 TQIPKNAFNGYS
-781 GNTINVVIYGN
+781 GNTINVTIYGN
-792 VTDSNGITLESGSFC
+792 VTDSNGITLEDGAFC
-807 NMPNMTKLPM
+807 NMSNMTKLPM
-817 TNSASLKVVPENCM
+817 TNSTGLKVIPENCM
-831 NNLSSLISAA
+831 NNLASLTSAA

-864 PCEKVN
+864 SCEKVN
-870 GFNNCPKLKSL
+870 GFNDCPKLRSL
-881 SFMSDGKVTEIGGL
+881 SFMSDGKVKEIGGL
-895 NGNAITTFYIPNT
+895 NNNAITTFYIPNM
-908 AISVSGVNN
+908 ALSVSGVNN
-917 CPSLTTVSI
+917 CSALTTVVI
-926 GKSLE
+926 GNSLT

-936 NNCPLLNTFNVN
+936 NHCLKLNKFTVN
-948 SANTHF
+948 SANATF
-954 RVVNNCL
+954 KVIDDSL
-961 YQDNKFCR
+961 YQGNKLCR
-969 APASS
+969 VPMNKG
-974 WYGSNVVVAN
+974 YIVVEN

-990 SNAFQQ
+990 SNAIQVVF
-996 SSMTSISF
+996 MNTISV
-1004 PESLFTINQNAIKST
+1004 PSGCTLASGSIKSQ
-1019 SIDQVIFHSEY
+1019 SIGQIIFHTSFNAET
-1030 DESLGKYTDTSI
+1030 GKYNNLTMTDFST
-1042 NDLSAFDNVTVGI
+1042 LDNVQVGTI
-1055 MFGYGNGITD
+1055 FTYGNGITD
-1065 VTDSRCLPIVKYCI
+1065 TTNANCLPVVKYCA

-1091 NTNARGTIGI
+1091 NTNARGAIGI

>member
-1 MDYYNKIDEAYLTE
+1 MDYYNKIDNAYLAE
-15 LQNPMRKLK
+15 LHKPMRKMYVK
-24 FKVEIL
+24 MEIL

-36 IGQITNDLSSAEV
+36 IGEITSDLSSTD
-49 GSISINKEQGCRRSC
+49 GSITINKEQGCRRSC
-64 SFTIIDRDEKYLPQV
+64 SLSIIDRSGKYIPQK
-79 DSWFW
+79 DSSFW
-84 YNRKFKLFIGVVVSN
+84 YNRKFKIFIGLQVDEN
-99 DIYWFP
+99 IYWFP
-105 QGVFITKSATAHGKA
+105 QGVFVTKSANSNGRRLNV
-120 IAIEGIDKYGFLNGE
+120 EGVDKYGFLDGT

-148 VTNSKKGTKIADLIR
+148 VTNSKKGTNIATLIK

-178 VEPLI
+178 VEPII
-183 DPIFYDAELYD
+183 DPIFYNVTLYD
-194 DIVVD
+194 DIVID

-204 GEIFDKLAEMY
+204 GEIFDKIAEMY

-244 SPQSNLGE
+244 SPQFELSE
-252 VDIAE
+252 TEITE
-257 TDIDVQYNYDGV
+257 TDINYTYNYDGV
-269 NIVTVTTD
+269 NIITVTTD
-277 NTNGEIY
+277 NTSGEIY

-295 PVCITSV
+295 PVNINAI
-302 GYKGLDGGTYYISL
+302 GYKGLDGGTYYIPL
-316 GDTTLDSGEEKCRM
+316 GDTSKESGEEKCRQ
-330 QAEYILLQNT
+330 QAEYMLLQHT
-340 CMGTSVSFNYP
+340 CMSTGISYNLPIT
-351 SLPHLDVDNTIE
+351 PHLNVDNTVRVS
-363 LTNEYYKFKKQ
+363 NDYYNFDKQ
-374 LFLIQSLTI
+374 LFIVNSITM
-383 PLSNGEMTIEATN
+383 PLSATEMSIEATN

-414 SDTVTISYDTNG
+414 SDTVTISYNTNG
-426 GKDKGGNTITY
+426 GKDKDGNTITY
-437 KSINQAPT
+437 KSISQPPN

-466 SLGNKYNY
+466 SQGNKYNY
-474 GDVYT
+474 GDVY
-479 IPNNNTTLTAQ
+479 IVPNNNATLIAQ

-520 IRYDDNEVVRR
+520 IRYDDNEVARR
-531 NTNTISTFKKNYSLG
+531 NTNAISTFKKNYSLG

-568 GTTTKIDCSKVK
+568 ETTTKIDCSKVK
-580 ATYLTSPMGNGF
+580 ATYLTSPMGNRF
-592 ENITDFV
+592 ENMTDFV
-599 FPANLANISTSE
+599 FPANLANILTSK

-621 NIAFPTV
+621 KITFPIA
-628 YCDISSPESFLANS
+628 YCEISHPESFLANS

-654 NFVPMVSVDGQTGI
+654 TYFVPMVSVDGQTGI
-668 EEIKRNEILK
+668 EEIKQNEILK
-678 GSHVI
+678 GSHVV
-683 GNLTIKAATTNK
+683 GNLNIKAATTNK

-732 QSIQIGRSTNIND
+732 QTIQIGRSTNIND

-817 TNSASLKVVPENCM
+817 TNSISLKVIPENCM
-831 NNLSSLISAA
+831 NNLASLTLAT

-847 VEGCNN
+847 VEGCND
-853 MSNLTTLRIES
+853 MPNLTTLRIES
-864 PCEKVN
+864 SCEIVN
-870 GFNNCPKLKSL
+870 GFNNCPKLKNL
-881 SFMSDGKVTEIGGL
+881 SFMSDGKVKEIGGL
-895 NGNAITTFYIPNT
+895 NSNAITTFYIPNM
-908 AISVSGVNN
+908 ALSVSGVNN
-917 CPSLTTVSI
+917 CSALTTVVI
-926 GKSLE
+926 GASLT

-936 NNCPLLNTFNVN
+936 NNCPKLNKFTVDSSNTTFK
-948 SANTHF
+948 
-954 RVVNNCL
+954 VVDNNL
-961 YQDNKFCR
+961 YQGNKLCR
-969 APASS
+969 VPMSKS
-974 WYGSNVVVAN
+974 DIMVTN

-990 SNAFQQ
+990 SNAIQVAFAN
-996 SSMTSISF
+996 SISI
-1004 PESLFTINQNAIKST
+1004 PNGCILANDSIKCQSVGQIILHT
-1019 SIDQVIFHSEY
+1019 SFNTET
-1030 DESLGKYTDTSI
+1030 GKYNNLTMTDFST
-1042 NDLSAFDNVTVGI
+1042 LDNVQVGTI
-1055 MFGYGNGITD
+1055 FTYGNGITD
-1065 VTDSRCLPIVKYCI
+1065 TTNANCLPIVKYCI

-1091 NTNARGTIGI
+1091 NTNARGAIGI

>member
-1 MDYYNKIDEAYLTE
+1 MDYYNKIDNAYLAE
-15 LQNPMRKLK
+15 LHKPMRKMYVK
-24 FKVEIL
+24 MEIL

-36 IGQITNDLSSAEV
+36 IGEITSDLSSTD
-49 GSISINKEQGCRRSC
+49 GSITINKEQGCRRSC
-64 SFTIIDRDEKYLPQV
+64 SLSIIDRSGKYIPQK
-79 DSWFW
+79 DSSFW
-84 YNRKFKLFIGVVVSN
+84 YNRKFKIFIGLQVDEN
-99 DIYWFP
+99 IYWFP
-105 QGVFITKSATAHGKA
+105 QGVFVTKSANSNGRRLNV
-120 IAIEGIDKYGFLNGE
+120 EGVDKYGFLDGT

-148 VTNSKKGTKIADLIR
+148 VTNSKKGTNIATLIK

-178 VEPLI
+178 VEPII
-183 DPIFYDAELYD
+183 DPIFYNVTLYD
-194 DIVVD
+194 DIVID

-204 GEIFDKLAEMY
+204 GEIFDKIAEMY

-244 SPQSNLGE
+244 SPQFELSE
-252 VDIAE
+252 TEITE
-257 TDIDVQYNYDGV
+257 TDINYTYNYDGV
-269 NIVTVTTD
+269 NIITVTTD
-277 NTNGEIY
+277 NTSGEIY

-295 PVCITSV
+295 PVNINAI
-302 GYKGLDGGTYYISL
+302 GYKGLDGGTYYIPL
-316 GDTTLDSGEEKCRM
+316 GDTNEESGEEKCRQ
-330 QAEYILLQNT
+330 QAEYMLLQHT
-340 CMGTSVSFNYP
+340 CMSTGISYNLPIT
-351 SLPHLDVDNTIE
+351 PHLNVDNTVRVS
-363 LTNEYYKFKKQ
+363 NDYYNFDKQ
-374 LFLIQSLTI
+374 LFIVNSITM
-383 PLSNGEMTIEATN
+383 PLSATEMSIEATN

-414 SDTVTISYDTNG
+414 SDTVTISYNTNG
-426 GKDKGGNTITY
+426 GKDKDGNTITY
-437 KSINQAPT
+437 KSISQPPN

-466 SLGNKYNY
+466 SQGNKYNY
-474 GDVYT
+474 GDVY
-479 IPNNNTTLTAQ
+479 IVPNNNATLIAQ

-520 IRYDDNEVVRR
+520 IRYDDNEVARR
-531 NTNTISTFKKNYSLG
+531 NTNAISTFKKNYSLG

-561 FDNAFDK
+561 LDNAFDK
-568 GTTTKIDCSKVK
+568 ETTTKIDCSKVK
-580 ATYLTSPMGNGF
+580 ATYLTSPMGNRF
-592 ENITDFV
+592 ENMTDFV
-599 FPANLANISTSE
+599 FPANLANISTSK

-621 NIAFPTV
+621 KITFPIA
-628 YCDISSPESFLANS
+628 YCDISHPESFLANS

-654 NFVPMVSVDGQTGI
+654 NFTPMVSVDKQTGI
-668 EEIKRNEILK
+668 EEIKQNEMLK
-678 GSHVI
+678 GSHVV
-683 GNLTIKAATTNK
+683 GKLNIKAATTNK

-705 SLVIYPATVQ
+705 SLIIYPATVQ

-732 QSIQIGRSTNIND
+732 QTIQIGRSTNIND

-817 TNSASLKVVPENCM
+817 TNSISLKVIPENCM
-831 NNLSSLISAA
+831 NNLASLTSAT

-864 PCEKVN
+864 SCEKVN
-870 GFNNCPKLKSL
+870 GFNDCPKLRSL
-881 SFMSDGKVTEIGGL
+881 SFMSDGKVKEIGGL
-895 NGNAITTFYIPNT
+895 NNNSLTTFYIPNT
-908 AISVSGVNN
+908 ALSVSGVNN
-917 CPSLTTVSI
+917 CSALTTVVI
-926 GKSLE
+926 GNSLT

-936 NNCPLLNTFNVN
+936 NHCPKLNKFTVN
-948 SANTHF
+948 SANTTF
-954 RVVNNCL
+954 KVIDDSL
-961 YQDNKFCR
+961 YQGNKLCR
-969 APASS
+969 VPMNKG
-974 WYGSNVVVAN
+974 YIVVEN

-990 SNAFQQ
+990 SNAIQVVFVN
-996 SSMTSISF
+996 TISV
-1004 PESLFTINQNAIKST
+1004 PSGCTLASGSIKSQ
-1019 SIDQVIFHSEY
+1019 SVGQIIFHTSFNAET
-1030 DESLGKYTDTSI
+1030 GKYNNLTMTDFST
-1042 NDLSAFDNVTVGI
+1042 LDNVQVGTI
-1055 MFGYGNGITD
+1055 FTYGNGITD
-1065 VTDSRCLPIVKYCI
+1065 TTNANCLPIVKYCI

-1091 NTNARGTIGI
+1091 NTNARGAIGI

>member
-1 MDYYNKIDEAYLTE
+1 MDYYNKIDNAYLAE
-15 LQNPMRKLK
+15 LHKPMRKMYVK
-24 FKVEIL
+24 MEIL

-36 IGQITNDLSSAEV
+36 IGEITSDLSSTD
-49 GSISINKEQGCRRSC
+49 GSITINKEQGCRRSC
-64 SFTIIDRDEKYLPQV
+64 SLSIIDRSGKYIPQK
-79 DSWFW
+79 DSSFW
-84 YNRKFKLFIGVVVSN
+84 YNRKFKIFIGLQV
-99 DIYWFP
+99 DEDLYWFP
-105 QGVFITKSATAHGKA
+105 QGVFITKSANSNGRRLNV
-120 IAIEGIDKYGFLNGE
+120 EGVDKYGFLDGT

-148 VTNSKKGTKIADLIR
+148 VTNSKKGTNIATLIK

-178 VEPLI
+178 VEPII
-183 DPIFYDAELYD
+183 DPIFYNATLYD

-204 GEIFDKLAEMY
+204 GEIFDKITEMY

-244 SPQSNLGE
+244 SPQFELSE
-252 VDIAE
+252 TEITE
-257 TDIDVQYNYDGV
+257 TDINYTYNYDGV
-269 NIVTVTTD
+269 NIITVTTD
-277 NTNGEIY
+277 NTSGEIY

-295 PVCITSV
+295 PVNINAV
-302 GYKGLDGGTYYISL
+302 GYKGLDGGTYYIPL
-316 GDTTLDSGEEKCRM
+316 GDTSKESGEEKCRQ
-330 QAEYILLQNT
+330 QAEYMLLQHT
-340 CMGTSVSFNYP
+340 CMSTGISYNLPIT
-351 SLPHLDVDNTIE
+351 PHLNVDNTVRVS
-363 LTNEYYKFKKQ
+363 NDYYNFDKQ
-374 LFLIQSLTI
+374 LFIVNSITM
-383 PLSNGEMTIEATN
+383 PLSATEMSIEATN

-414 SDTVTISYDTNG
+414 SDTVTISYNTNG
-426 GKDKGGNTITY
+426 GKDKDGNTITY
-437 KSINQAPT
+437 KSINQAPN

-466 SLGNKYNY
+466 SQGNKYNY
-474 GDVYT
+474 GNVYT
-479 IPNNNTTLTAQ
+479 VPNNNATLIAQ

-520 IRYDDNEVVRR
+520 IRYDDNEVARR
-531 NTNTISTFKKNYSLG
+531 NTNAISTFKKNYSLG

-568 GTTTKIDCSKVK
+568 ETTTKIDCSKVK
-580 ATYLTSPMGNGF
+580 ATYLTSPMGNRF
-592 ENITDFV
+592 ENMTDFV
-599 FPANLANISTSE
+599 FPANLANISTSK

-621 NIAFPTV
+621 KITFPIA
-628 YCDISSPESFLANS
+628 YCDISHPESFLANS

-668 EEIKRNEILK
+668 EEIKQNEILK
-678 GSHVI
+678 GSHVV
-683 GNLTIKAATTNK
+683 GNLNIKAATTNK

-732 QSIQIGRSTNIND
+732 QTIQIGRSTNIND

-792 VTDSNGITLESGSFC
+792 VTNSNGITLESGSFC

-817 TNSASLKVVPENCM
+817 TNNTSLKVIPENCM
-831 NNLSSLISAA
+831 NNLASLTSAT

-847 VEGCNN
+847 VEGCND
-853 MSNLTTLRIES
+853 MTNLITLRIES
-864 PCEKVN
+864 SCEKVN

-881 SFMSDGKVTEIGGL
+881 SFMSDGKVKEIGGL
-895 NGNAITTFYIPNT
+895 NNNAITTFYIPSM
-908 AISVSGVNN
+908 ALSVSGVNN
-917 CPSLTTVSI
+917 CSALTTVVI
-926 GKSLE
+926 GASLT

-936 NNCPLLNTFNVN
+936 NNCPKLNKFTVDSSNTTFK
-948 SANTHF
+948 
-954 RVVNNCL
+954 VVDNNL
-961 YQDNKFCR
+961 YQGNKLCR
-969 APASS
+969 VPMSKS
-974 WYGSNVVVAN
+974 DIVVTN

-990 SNAFQQ
+990 SNAIQVAFAN
-996 SSMTSISF
+996 SISI
-1004 PESLFTINQNAIKST
+1004 PNGCILANDSIKCQSVGQ
-1019 SIDQVIFHSEY
+1019 IIFHTSFNTET
-1030 DESLGKYTDTSI
+1030 GKYNNLTMTDFST
-1042 NDLSAFDNVTVGI
+1042 LDNVQVGTI
-1055 MFGYGNGITD
+1055 FTYGNGITD
-1065 VTDSRCLPIVKYCI
+1065 TTNANCLPIVKYCI

>member
-1 MDYYNKIDEAYLTE
+1 MDYYNKIDNAYLAE
-15 LQNPMRKLK
+15 LHKPMRKMYVK
-24 FKVEIL
+24 MEIL

-36 IGQITNDLSSAEV
+36 IGEITSDLSSTD
-49 GSISINKEQGCRRSC
+49 GSITINKEQGCRRSC
-64 SFTIIDRDEKYLPQV
+64 SLSIIDRSGKYLTQK
-79 DSWFW
+79 DSPFW
-84 YNRKFKLFIGVVVSN
+84 YNRKFKIFIGLQVDEN
-99 DIYWFP
+99 IYWFP
-105 QGVFITKSATAHGKA
+105 QGVFVTKSANSNGRRLNV
-120 IAIEGIDKYGFLNGE
+120 EGVDKYGFLDGT

-148 VTNSKKGTKIADLIR
+148 VTNSKKGTNIATLIK

-178 VEPLI
+178 VEPII
-183 DPIFYDAELYD
+183 DPIFYNVTLYD

-204 GEIFDKLAEMY
+204 GEIFDKIAEMY

-244 SPQSNLGE
+244 SPQFELSE
-252 VDIAE
+252 TEITE
-257 TDIDVQYNYDGV
+257 TDINYTYNYDGV
-269 NIVTVTTD
+269 NIITVTTD
-277 NTNGEIY
+277 NTSGEIY

-295 PVCITSV
+295 PVNIGAV
-302 GYKGLDGGTYYISL
+302 GYKGLDGGTYYIPL
-316 GDTTLDSGEEKCRM
+316 GDTSEESGEEKCRQ
-330 QAEYILLQNT
+330 QAEYMLLQHT
-340 CMGTSVSFNYP
+340 CMSTGISYNLPIT
-351 SLPHLDVDNTIE
+351 PHLNVDNTVRVS
-363 LTNEYYKFKKQ
+363 NDYYNFDKQ
-374 LFLIQSLTI
+374 LFIVNSITM
-383 PLSNGEMTIEATN
+383 PLSATEMSIEATN

-405 CISIYCETL
+405 CISICCEIL
-414 SDTVTISYDTNG
+414 SDTVTISYNTNG
-426 GKDKGGNTITY
+426 GKDKDGNTITY
-437 KSINQAPT
+437 KSINQTPN

-466 SLGNKYNY
+466 SQGNKYNY

-479 IPNNNTTLTAQ
+479 VPNNNITLIAQ

-520 IRYDDNEVVRR
+520 IRYDDNEVARR

-546 THDTTIVSESDDLTN
+546 THNTTIVSESDDLTN

-568 GTTTKIDCSKVK
+568 ETTTKIDCSKVK

-592 ENITDFV
+592 ENMTDFV
-599 FPANLANISTSE
+599 FSANLSNISTSK

-621 NIAFPTV
+621 KITFPIV
-628 YCDISSPESFLANS
+628 YCDISHPESFLANS

-654 NFVPMVSVDGQTGI
+654 NFVPMVSVDKQTGV
-668 EEIKRNEILK
+668 EEIKQNEILK
-678 GSHVI
+678 GSHVV
-683 GNLTIKAATTNK
+683 GNLNIKAATTNK

-705 SLVIYPATVQ
+705 SLIIYPATVQ

-732 QSIQIGRSTNIND
+732 QTIQIGRSTNIND

-781 GNTINVVIYGN
+781 GNTINVTIYGN
-792 VTDSNGITLESGSFC
+792 VTDSNGITLENGAFC

-817 TNSASLKVVPENCM
+817 INSTSLKVIPESCM
-831 NNLSSLISAA
+831 NSLASLISAT
-841 TGYVVD
+841 TGCVVD

-864 PCEKVN
+864 SCENVN
-870 GFNNCPKLKSL
+870 GFNDCPKLRSL
-881 SFMSDGKVTEIGGL
+881 SFMSDGKVKEIGGL
-895 NGNAITTFYIPNT
+895 NNNAIVTFYIPNM
-908 AISVSGVNN
+908 ALSVSGVNN
-917 CPSLTTVSI
+917 CSALTTVVI
-926 GKSLE
+926 GNSLI

-936 NNCPLLNTFNVN
+936 NNCPKLNKFTVN
-948 SANTHF
+948 SANTTF
-954 RVVNNCL
+954 KVINDNL
-961 YQDNKFCR
+961 YQGNKLCR
-969 APASS
+969 VPMNKSDIT
-974 WYGSNVVVAN
+974 VAN

-990 SNAFQQ
+990 SNAIQV
-996 SSMTSISF
+996 TSVNNISI
-1004 PESLFTINQNAIKST
+1004 PNGCTLANGSIKSQ
-1019 SIDQVIFHSEY
+1019 SVGQIIFHTSFNAEI
-1030 DESLGKYTDTSI
+1030 GKYNNLTMTDFST
-1042 NDLSAFDNVTVGI
+1042 LDNVQVGTI
-1055 MFGYGNGITD
+1055 FTYGNGITD
-1065 VTDSRCLPIVKYCI
+1065 TTNANCLPVVKYCI

-1091 NTNARGTIGI
+1091 NTNARGAIGI

>member
-1 MDYYNKIDEAYLTE
+1 MDYYNKIDNAYLAE
-15 LQNPMRKLK
+15 LHKPMRKMYVK
-24 FKVEIL
+24 MEIL

-36 IGQITNDLSSAEV
+36 IGEITSDLSSTD
-49 GSISINKEQGCRRSC
+49 GSITINKEQGCRRSC
-64 SFTIIDRDEKYLPQV
+64 SLSIIDRSGKYIPQK
-79 DSWFW
+79 DSSFW
-84 YNRKFKLFIGVVVSN
+84 YNRKFKIFIGLQVDEN
-99 DIYWFP
+99 IYWFP
-105 QGVFITKSATAHGKA
+105 QGVFVTKSANSNGRRLNV
-120 IAIEGIDKYGFLNGE
+120 EGVDKYGFLDGT

-148 VTNSKKGTKIADLIR
+148 VTNSKKGTNIATLIK

-178 VEPLI
+178 VEPII
-183 DPIFYDAELYD
+183 DPIFYNVTLYD
-194 DIVVD
+194 DIVID

-204 GEIFDKLAEMY
+204 GEIFDKIAEMY

-244 SPQSNLGE
+244 SPQFELSE
-252 VDIAE
+252 TEITE
-257 TDIDVQYNYDGV
+257 TDINYTYNYDGV
-269 NIVTVTTD
+269 NIITVTTD
-277 NTNGEIY
+277 NTSGEIY

-295 PVCITSV
+295 PVNINAI
-302 GYKGLDGGTYYISL
+302 GYKGLDGGTYYIPL
-316 GDTTLDSGEEKCRM
+316 GDTNKETGEEKCRQ
-330 QAEYILLQNT
+330 QAEYMLLQHT
-340 CMGTSVSFNYP
+340 CMSTGISYNLPIT
-351 SLPHLDVDNTIE
+351 PHLNVDNTVRVS
-363 LTNEYYKFKKQ
+363 NDYYNFDKQ
-374 LFLIQSLTI
+374 LFIVNSITM
-383 PLSNGEMTIEATN
+383 PLSATEMSIEATN

-414 SDTVTISYDTNG
+414 SDTVTISYNTNG
-426 GKDKGGNTITY
+426 GKDKDGNTITY
-437 KSINQAPT
+437 KSISQPPN

-466 SLGNKYNY
+466 SQGNKYNY
-474 GDVYT
+474 GDVY
-479 IPNNNTTLTAQ
+479 IVPNNNATLIAQ

-520 IRYDDNEVVRR
+520 IRYDDNEVARR
-531 NTNTISTFKKNYSLG
+531 KTNAISTFKKNYSLG

-568 GTTTKIDCSKVK
+568 ETTTKIDCSKVK
-580 ATYLTSPMGNGF
+580 ATYLTSPMGNRF
-592 ENITDFV
+592 ENMTDFV
-599 FPANLANISTSE
+599 FPANLANISTSK

-621 NIAFPTV
+621 KITFPIA
-628 YCDISSPESFLANS
+628 YCDISHPESFLANS

-668 EEIKRNEILK
+668 EEIKQNEILK
-678 GSHVI
+678 GSHVV
-683 GNLTIKAATTNK
+683 GNLNIKAATTNK

-732 QSIQIGRSTNIND
+732 QTIQIGRSTNIND

-817 TNSASLKVVPENCM
+817 TNSISLKVIPENCM
-831 NNLSSLISAA
+831 NNLASLTLAT

-847 VEGCNN
+847 VEGCND
-853 MSNLTTLRIES
+853 MPNLTILRIES
-864 PCEKVN
+864 SCEIVN
-870 GFNNCPKLKSL
+870 GFNNCPKLKNL
-881 SFMSDGKVTEIGGL
+881 SFMSDGKVKEIGGL
-895 NGNAITTFYIPNT
+895 NSNAITTFYIPNM
-908 AISVSGVNN
+908 ALSVSGVNN
-917 CPSLTTVSI
+917 CSALTTVVI
-926 GKSLE
+926 GASLT

-936 NNCPLLNTFNVN
+936 NNCPKL
-948 SANTHF
+948 
-954 RVVNNCL
+954 
-961 YQDNKFCR
+961 NKFTVDSSNTTFKVVDNNLCQGNKLCR
-969 APASS
+969 VPMSKS
-974 WYGSNVVVAN
+974 DIVVTN

-990 SNAFQQ
+990 SNAIQIAFVN
-996 SSMTSISF
+996 SISI
-1004 PESLFTINQNAIKST
+1004 PNGCILANDSIKCQSVGQIILHT
-1019 SIDQVIFHSEY
+1019 SFNTET
-1030 DESLGKYTDTSI
+1030 GKYNNLTMTDFST
-1042 NDLSAFDNVTVGI
+1042 LDNVQVGTI
-1055 MFGYGNGITD
+1055 FTYGNGITD
-1065 VTDSRCLPIVKYCI
+1065 TTNANCLPIVKYCI

-1091 NTNARGTIGI
+1091 NTNARGAIGI

>member
-1 MDYYNKIDEAYLTE
+1 MDYYNKIDNAYLAE
-15 LQNPMRKLK
+15 LHKPMRKMYVK
-24 FKVEIL
+24 MEIL

-36 IGQITNDLSSAEV
+36 IGEITSDLSSTD
-49 GSISINKEQGCRRSC
+49 GSITINKEQGCRRSC
-64 SFTIIDRDEKYLPQV
+64 SLSIIDRSGKYIPQK
-79 DSWFW
+79 DSSFW
-84 YNRKFKLFIGVVVSN
+84 YNRKFKIFIGLQVDEN
-99 DIYWFP
+99 IYWFP
-105 QGVFITKSATAHGKA
+105 QGVFVTKSANSNGRRLNV
-120 IAIEGIDKYGFLNGE
+120 EGVDKYGFLDGT

-148 VTNSKKGTKIADLIR
+148 VTNSKKGTNIATLIK

-178 VEPLI
+178 VEPII
-183 DPIFYDAELYD
+183 DPIFYNVTLYD
-194 DIVVD
+194 DIVID

-204 GEIFDKLAEMY
+204 GEIFDKIAEMY

-244 SPQSNLGE
+244 SPQFELSE
-252 VDIAE
+252 TEITE
-257 TDIDVQYNYDGV
+257 TDINYTYNYDGV
-269 NIVTVTTD
+269 NIITVTTD
-277 NTNGEIY
+277 NTSGEIY

-295 PVCITSV
+295 PVNINAI
-302 GYKGLDGGTYYISL
+302 GYKGLDGGTYYIPL
-316 GDTTLDSGEEKCRM
+316 GDTNEESGEEKCRQ
-330 QAEYILLQNT
+330 QAEYMLLQHT
-340 CMGTSVSFNYP
+340 CMSTGISYNLPIT
-351 SLPHLDVDNTIE
+351 PHLNVDNTVRVS
-363 LTNEYYKFKKQ
+363 NDYYNFDKQ
-374 LFLIQSLTI
+374 LFIVNSITM
-383 PLSNGEMTIEATN
+383 PLSATEMSIEATN

-414 SDTVTISYDTNG
+414 SDTVTISYNTNG
-426 GKDKGGNTITY
+426 GKDKDGNTITY
-437 KSINQAPT
+437 KSISQPPN

-466 SLGNKYNY
+466 SQGNKYNY
-474 GDVYT
+474 GDVY
-479 IPNNNTTLTAQ
+479 IVPNNNATLIAQ

-520 IRYDDNEVVRR
+520 IRYDDNEVARR
-531 NTNTISTFKKNYSLG
+531 NTNAISTFKKNYSLG

-568 GTTTKIDCSKVK
+568 ETTTKIDCSKVK
-580 ATYLTSPMGNGF
+580 ATYLTSPMGNRF
-592 ENITDFV
+592 ENMTDFV
-599 FPANLANISTSE
+599 FPANLANISTSK

-621 NIAFPTV
+621 KITFPIA
-628 YCDISSPESFLANS
+628 YCDISHPESFLANS

-668 EEIKRNEILK
+668 EEIKQNEILK
-678 GSHVI
+678 GSHVF
-683 GNLTIKAATTNK
+683 GSLNLKASTTNK

-781 GNTINVVIYGN
+781 GNTINVVIYGG
-792 VTDSNGITLESGSFC
+792 VSEPSTSGIRLEDGAFC
-807 NMPNMTKLPM
+807 NMPNVTKIPM
-817 TNSASLKVVPENCM
+817 TNYTALKVVPESCM
-831 NNLSSLISAA
+831 NNLSSLISAN
-841 TGYVVD
+841 TGFIVD
-847 VEGCNN
+847 VEGCND
-853 MSNLTTLRIES
+853 MPNLTTLRVES
-864 PCEKVN
+864 SCEKMN
-870 GFNNCPKLKSL
+870 GFNDCPKLRSL
-881 SFMSDGKVTEIGGL
+881 SFMSDGKVKEIGGL
-895 NGNAITTFYIPNT
+895 NNNAITTFYIPNM
-908 AISVSGVNN
+908 ALSVSGVNN
-917 CPSLTTVSI
+917 CSALTTVVI
-926 GKSLE
+926 GASLT

-936 NNCPLLNTFNVN
+936 NNCPKLNKFTVD
-948 SANTHF
+948 SSNTIF
-954 RVVNNCL
+954 KVVENNL
-961 YQDNKFCR
+961 YQGNKLCR
-969 APASS
+969 VPMSKADI
-974 WYGSNVVVAN
+974 VVTN

-990 SNAFQQ
+990 SNAIQVAFVY
-996 SSMTSISF
+996 SISI
-1004 PESLFTINQNAIKST
+1004 PNGCTLANGSIKSK
-1019 SIDQVIFHSEY
+1019 SVGQIIFHTSFNAEI
-1030 DESLGKYTDTSI
+1030 GKYNNLTMTDFST
-1042 NDLSAFDNVTVGI
+1042 LDNVQVGTI
-1055 MFGYGNGITD
+1055 FTYGNGITD
-1065 VTDSRCLPIVKYCI
+1065 TTNANCLPVVKYCI

-1091 NTNARGTIGI
+1091 NTNARGAIGI

>member
-1 MDYYNKIDEAYLTE
+1 MDYYNKIDDAYLAE
-15 LQNPMRKLK
+15 LHKPMRKMYVK
-24 FKVEIL
+24 MEIL

-36 IGQITNDLSSAEV
+36 IGEITSDLSSTD
-49 GSISINKEQGCRRSC
+49 GSITINKEQGCRRSC
-64 SFTIIDRDEKYLPQV
+64 SLSIIDRSGKYIPQK
-79 DSWFW
+79 DSSFW
-84 YNRKFKLFIGVVVSN
+84 YNRKFKIFIGLQV
-99 DIYWFP
+99 DEDLYWFP
-105 QGVFITKSATAHGKA
+105 QGVFITKSANSNGRRLNV
-120 IAIEGIDKYGFLNGE
+120 EGVDKYGFLDGT

-148 VTNSKKGTKIADLIR
+148 VTNSKKGTNIATLIK

-178 VEPLI
+178 VEPII
-183 DPIFYDAELYD
+183 DPIFYNATLYD

-204 GEIFDKLAEMY
+204 GEIFDKITEMY

-244 SPQSNLGE
+244 SPQFELSE
-252 VDIAE
+252 TEITE
-257 TDIDVQYNYDGV
+257 TDINYTYNYDGV
-269 NIVTVTTD
+269 NIITVTTD
-277 NTNGEIY
+277 NTSGEIY

-295 PVCITSV
+295 PVNINAV
-302 GYKGLDGGTYYISL
+302 GYKGLDGGTYYIPL
-316 GDTTLDSGEEKCRM
+316 GDTSEESGEEKCRQ
-330 QAEYILLQNT
+330 QAEYMLLQHT
-340 CMGTSVSFNYP
+340 CMSTGISYNLPIT
-351 SLPHLDVDNTIE
+351 PHLNVDNTVRVS
-363 LTNEYYKFKKQ
+363 NDYYNFDKQ
-374 LFLIQSLTI
+374 LFIVNSITM
-383 PLSNGEMTIEATN
+383 PLSATEMSIEATN

-414 SDTVTISYDTNG
+414 SDTVTISYNTNG
-426 GKDKGGNTITY
+426 GKDKDGNTITY
-437 KSINQAPT
+437 KSINQAPN

-466 SLGNKYNY
+466 SQGNKYNY

-479 IPNNNTTLTAQ
+479 VPNNNTTLIAQ

-520 IRYDDNEVVRR
+520 IRYDDNEVARR

-546 THDTTIVSESDDLTN
+546 THNTTIVSESDDLTN

-568 GTTTKIDCSKVK
+568 ETTTKIDCSKVK

-592 ENITDFV
+592 ENMTDFV
-599 FPANLANISTSE
+599 FPANLSNISTSK

-621 NIAFPTV
+621 KITFPIV
-628 YCDISSPESFLANS
+628 YCDISHPESFLANS

-654 NFVPMVSVDGQTGI
+654 NFTPMVSVDKQTGI
-668 EEIKRNEILK
+668 EEIKQNEMLK
-678 GSHVI
+678 GSHVF
-683 GNLTIKAATTNK
+683 GSLNLKASTTNK

-781 GNTINVVIYGN
+781 GNTINVVIYGG
-792 VTDSNGITLESGSFC
+792 VSEPSTSGIRLEDGAFC
-807 NMPNMTKLPM
+807 NMPNVTKIPM
-817 TNSASLKVVPENCM
+817 TNYTALKVVPESCM
-831 NNLSSLISAA
+831 NNLSSLISAN
-841 TGYVVD
+841 TGFIVD
-847 VEGCNN
+847 VEGCND
-853 MSNLTTLRIES
+853 MPNLTTLRVES
-864 PCEKVN
+864 SCEKMN
-870 GFNNCPKLKSL
+870 GFNDCPKLRSL
-881 SFMSDGKVTEIGGL
+881 SFMSDGKVKEIGGL
-895 NGNAITTFYIPNT
+895 NNNAITTFYIPNM
-908 AISVSGVNN
+908 ALSVSGVNN
-917 CPSLTTVSI
+917 CSALTTVVI
-926 GKSLE
+926 GASLT

-936 NNCPLLNTFNVN
+936 NNCPKLNKFTVD
-948 SANTHF
+948 SSNTIF
-954 RVVNNCL
+954 KVVENNL
-961 YQDNKFCR
+961 YQGNKLCR
-969 APASS
+969 VPMSKS
-974 WYGSNVVVAN
+974 DIVVVN

-990 SNAFQQ
+990 SNAIQVVFAN
-996 SSMTSISF
+996 SISI
-1004 PESLFTINQNAIKST
+1004 PNGCILANDSIKCQSVGQ
-1019 SIDQVIFHSEY
+1019 IIFHTSFNVET
-1030 DESLGKYTDTSI
+1030 GKYNNLTMTDFST
-1042 NDLSAFDNVTVGI
+1042 LDNVQVGTI
-1055 MFGYGNGITD
+1055 FTYGNGITD
-1065 VTDSRCLPIVKYCI
+1065 TTNANCLPVVKYCI

-1091 NTNARGTIGI
+1091 NTNARGAIGI

>member
-1 MDYYNKIDEAYLTE
+1 MDYYNKIDNAYLAE
-15 LQNPMRKLK
+15 LHKPMRKMYVK
-24 FKVEIL
+24 MEIL

-36 IGQITNDLSSAEV
+36 IGEITSDLSSTD
-49 GSISINKEQGCRRSC
+49 GSITINKEQGCRRSC
-64 SFTIIDRDEKYLPQV
+64 SLSIIDRSGKYIPQK
-79 DSWFW
+79 DSSFW
-84 YNRKFKLFIGVVVSN
+84 YNRKFKIFIGLQV
-99 DIYWFP
+99 DEDLYWFP
-105 QGVFITKSATAHGKA
+105 QGVFITKSANSNGRRLNV
-120 IAIEGIDKYGFLNGE
+120 EGVDKYGFLDGT
-135 LNARMCLVEYQAS
+135 LNARMCLVEYQTS
-148 VTNSKKGTKIADLIR
+148 VTNSKKGTNIATLIK

-178 VEPLI
+178 VEPII
-183 DPIFYDAELYD
+183 DPIFYNATLYD

-204 GEIFDKLAEMY
+204 GEIFDKITEMY

-244 SPQSNLGE
+244 SPQFELSE
-252 VDIAE
+252 TEITE
-257 TDIDVQYNYDGV
+257 TDINYTYNYDGV
-269 NIVTVTTD
+269 NIITVTTD
-277 NTNGEIY
+277 NTSGEIY

-295 PVCITSV
+295 PVNINAV
-302 GYKGLDGGTYYISL
+302 GYKGLDGGTYYIPL
-316 GDTTLDSGEEKCRM
+316 GDTSEESGEEKCRQ
-330 QAEYILLQNT
+330 QAEYMLLQHT
-340 CMGTSVSFNYP
+340 CMSTGISYNLPIT
-351 SLPHLDVDNTIE
+351 PHLNVDNTVRVS
-363 LTNEYYKFKKQ
+363 NDYYNFDKQ
-374 LFLIQSLTI
+374 LFIVNSITM
-383 PLSNGEMTIEATN
+383 PLSATEMSIEATN

-414 SDTVTISYDTNG
+414 SDTVTISYNTNG
-426 GKDKGGNTITY
+426 GKDKDGNTITY
-437 KSINQAPT
+437 KSINQTPN

-466 SLGNKYNY
+466 SQGNKYNY

-479 IPNNNTTLTAQ
+479 VPNNNTTLIAQ

-520 IRYDDNEVVRR
+520 IRYDDNEVARR

-546 THDTTIVSESDDLTN
+546 THNTTIVSESDDLTN

-568 GTTTKIDCSKVK
+568 ETTTKIDCSKVK

-592 ENITDFV
+592 ENMTDFV
-599 FPANLANISTSE
+599 FSANLSNISTSK

-621 NIAFPTV
+621 KITFPIV
-628 YCDISSPESFLANS
+628 YCDISHPESFLANS

-654 NFVPMVSVDGQTGI
+654 NFVPMVSVDKQTGV
-668 EEIKRNEILK
+668 EEIKQNEILK
-678 GSHVI
+678 GSHVV
-683 GNLTIKAATTNK
+683 GNLNIKAATTNK

-705 SLVIYPATVQ
+705 SLIIYPATVQ

-732 QSIQIGRSTNIND
+732 QTIQIGRSTNIND

-781 GNTINVVIYGN
+781 GNTINVTIYGN
-792 VTDSNGITLESGSFC
+792 VTDSNGITLENGAFC

-817 TNSASLKVVPENCM
+817 TNSTSLKVIPESCM
-831 NNLSSLISAA
+831 NSLASLISAT
-841 TGYVVD
+841 TGCVVD

-864 PCEKVN
+864 SCENVN
-870 GFNNCPKLKSL
+870 GFNDCPKLRSL
-881 SFMSDGKVTEIGGL
+881 SFMSDGKVKEIGGL
-895 NGNAITTFYIPNT
+895 NNNAIVTFYIPNM
-908 AISVSGVNN
+908 ALSVSGVNN
-917 CPSLTTVSI
+917 CSALTTVVI
-926 GKSLE
+926 GNSLI

-936 NNCPLLNTFNVN
+936 NNCPKLNKFTVN
-948 SANTHF
+948 SANTTF
-954 RVVNNCL
+954 KVINDNL
-961 YQDNKFCR
+961 YQGNKLCR
-969 APASS
+969 VPMNKSDIT
-974 WYGSNVVVAN
+974 VAN

-990 SNAFQQ
+990 SNAIQVT
-996 SSMTSISF
+996 SVNSISI
-1004 PESLFTINQNAIKST
+1004 PNGCTLANGSIKSQ
-1019 SIDQVIFHSEY
+1019 SVGQIIFHTSFNAEI
-1030 DESLGKYTDTSI
+1030 GKYNNLTMTDFST
-1042 NDLSAFDNVTVGI
+1042 LDNVQVGTI
-1055 MFGYGNGITD
+1055 FVYGNGITD
-1065 VTDSRCLPIVKYCI
+1065 TTNANCLPIVKYCI

>member
-1 MDYYNKIDEAYLTE
+1 MDYYNKIDNAYLAE
-15 LQNPMRKLK
+15 LHKPMRKMYVK
-24 FKVEIL
+24 MEIL

-36 IGQITNDLSSAEV
+36 IGEITSDLSSTD
-49 GSISINKEQGCRRSC
+49 GSITINKEQGCRRSC
-64 SFTIIDRDEKYLPQV
+64 SLSIIDRSGKYIPQK
-79 DSWFW
+79 DSSFW
-84 YNRKFKLFIGVVVSN
+84 YNRKFKIFIGLQVDEN
-99 DIYWFP
+99 IYWFP
-105 QGVFITKSATAHGKA
+105 QGVFVTKSANSNGRRLNV
-120 IAIEGIDKYGFLNGE
+120 EGVDKYGFLDGT

-148 VTNSKKGTKIADLIR
+148 VTNSKKGTNIATLIK

-178 VEPLI
+178 VEPII
-183 DPIFYDAELYD
+183 DPIFYNVTLYD

-204 GEIFDKLAEMY
+204 GEIFDKIAEMY

-244 SPQSNLGE
+244 SPQFELSE
-252 VDIAE
+252 TEITE
-257 TDIDVQYNYDGV
+257 TDINYTYNYDGV
-269 NIVTVTTD
+269 NIITVTTD
-277 NTNGEIY
+277 NTSGKIY

-295 PVCITSV
+295 PVNINAV
-302 GYKGLDGGTYYISL
+302 GYKGLDGGTYYIPL
-316 GDTTLDSGEEKCRM
+316 GDTSEESGEEKCRQ
-330 QAEYILLQNT
+330 QAEYMLLQHT
-340 CMGTSVSFNYP
+340 CMSTGISYNLPIT
-351 SLPHLDVDNTIE
+351 PHLNVDNTVRIS
-363 LTNEYYKFKKQ
+363 NDYYNFDKQ
-374 LFLIQSLTI
+374 LFIVNSITM
-383 PLSNGEMTIEATN
+383 PLSASEMSIEATN

-414 SDTVTISYDTNG
+414 SDTVTISYNTNG
-426 GKDKGGNTITY
+426 GKDKDGNTITY
-437 KSINQAPT
+437 KSINQTPN

-466 SLGNKYNY
+466 SQGNKYNY

-479 IPNNNTTLTAQ
+479 VPNNNATLIAQ

-520 IRYDDNEVVRR
+520 IRYDDNEVARR
-531 NTNTISTFKKNYSLG
+531 NTNAISTFKKNYSLG

-568 GTTTKIDCSKVK
+568 ETTTKIDCSKVK

-592 ENITDFV
+592 ENMTDFV
-599 FPANLANISTSE
+599 FSANLSNISTSK

-621 NIAFPTV
+621 KITFPIV
-628 YCDISSPESFLANS
+628 YCDISHPESFLANS

-654 NFVPMVSVDGQTGI
+654 NFVPMVSVDKQTGV
-668 EEIKRNEILK
+668 EEIKQNEILK
-678 GSHVI
+678 GSHVV
-683 GNLTIKAATTNK
+683 GNLNIKAATTNK

-705 SLVIYPATVQ
+705 SLIIYPATVQ

-732 QSIQIGRSTNIND
+732 QTIQIGRSTNIND

-781 GNTINVVIYGN
+781 GNTINVTIYGN
-792 VTDSNGITLESGSFC
+792 VTDSNGITLENGAFC

-817 TNSASLKVVPENCM
+817 TNSTSLKVIPESCM
-831 NNLSSLISAA
+831 NSLASLISAT
-841 TGYVVD
+841 TGCVVD

-864 PCEKVN
+864 SCENVN
-870 GFNNCPKLKSL
+870 GFNDCPKLRSL
-881 SFMSDGKVTEIGGL
+881 SFMSDGKVKEIGGL
-895 NGNAITTFYIPNT
+895 NNNAIVIFYIPNM
-908 AISVSGVNN
+908 ALSVSGVNN
-917 CPSLTTVSI
+917 CSALTTVVI
-926 GKSLE
+926 GNSLI

-936 NNCPLLNTFNVN
+936 NNCPKLNKFTVN
-948 SANTHF
+948 SANTTF
-954 RVVNNCL
+954 KVINDNL
-961 YQDNKFCR
+961 YQGNKLCR
-969 APASS
+969 VPMNKSDIT
-974 WYGSNVVVAN
+974 VAN

-990 SNAFQQ
+990 SNAIQV
-996 SSMTSISF
+996 TSVNNISI
-1004 PESLFTINQNAIKST
+1004 PNGCTLANGSIKSQ
-1019 SIDQVIFHSEY
+1019 SVGQIIFHTSFNAEI
-1030 DESLGKYTDTSI
+1030 GKYNNLTMTDFST
-1042 NDLSAFDNVTVGI
+1042 LDNVQVGTI
-1055 MFGYGNGITD
+1055 FTYGNGITD
-1065 VTDSRCLPIVKYCI
+1065 TTNANCLPVVKYCI

-1091 NTNARGTIGI
+1091 NTNARGAIGI

>member
-1 MDYYNKIDEAYLTE
+1 MDYYNKIDNAYLAE
-15 LQNPMRKLK
+15 LHKPMRKMYVK
-24 FKVEIL
+24 MEIL

-36 IGQITNDLSSAEV
+36 IGEITSDLSSTD
-49 GSISINKEQGCRRSC
+49 GSITINKEQGCRRSC
-64 SFTIIDRDEKYLPQV
+64 SLSIIDRSGKYIPQK
-79 DSWFW
+79 DSSFW
-84 YNRKFKLFIGVVVSN
+84 YNRKFKIFIGLQVDEN
-99 DIYWFP
+99 IYWFP
-105 QGVFITKSATAHGKA
+105 QGVFVTKSANSNGRRLNV
-120 IAIEGIDKYGFLNGE
+120 EGVDKYGFLDGT

-148 VTNSKKGTKIADLIR
+148 VTNSKKGTNIATLIK

-178 VEPLI
+178 VEPII
-183 DPIFYDAELYD
+183 DPIFYNVTLYD
-194 DIVVD
+194 DIVID

-204 GEIFDKLAEMY
+204 GEIFDKIAEMY

-244 SPQSNLGE
+244 SPQFELSE
-252 VDIAE
+252 TEITE
-257 TDIDVQYNYDGV
+257 TDINYTYNYDGV
-269 NIVTVTTD
+269 NIITVTTD
-277 NTNGEIY
+277 NTSGEIY

-295 PVCITSV
+295 PVNINAI
-302 GYKGLDGGTYYISL
+302 GYKGLDGGTYYIPL
-316 GDTTLDSGEEKCRM
+316 GDTNEESGEEKCRQ
-330 QAEYILLQNT
+330 QAEYMLLQHT
-340 CMGTSVSFNYP
+340 CMSTGISYNLPIT
-351 SLPHLDVDNTIE
+351 PHLNVDNTVRVS
-363 LTNEYYKFKKQ
+363 NDYYNFDKQ
-374 LFLIQSLTI
+374 LFIVNSITM
-383 PLSNGEMTIEATN
+383 PLSATEMSIEATN

-414 SDTVTISYDTNG
+414 SDTVTISYNTNG
-426 GKDKGGNTITY
+426 GKDKDGNTITY
-437 KSINQAPT
+437 KSISQPPN

-466 SLGNKYNY
+466 SQGNKYNY
-474 GDVYT
+474 GDVY
-479 IPNNNTTLTAQ
+479 IVPNNNATLIAQ

-520 IRYDDNEVVRR
+520 IRYDDNEVARR
-531 NTNTISTFKKNYSLG
+531 NTNAISTFKKNYSLG

-568 GTTTKIDCSKVK
+568 ETTTKIDCSKVK
-580 ATYLTSPMGNGF
+580 ATYLTSPMGNRF
-592 ENITDFV
+592 ENMTDFV
-599 FPANLANISTSE
+599 FPANLANISTSK

-621 NIAFPTV
+621 KITFPIA
-628 YCDISSPESFLANS
+628 YCDISHPESFLANS

-668 EEIKRNEILK
+668 EEIKQNEILK
-678 GSHVI
+678 GSHVV
-683 GNLTIKAATTNK
+683 GNLNIKAATTNK

-781 GNTINVVIYGN
+781 GNTINVVIYGG
-792 VTDSNGITLESGSFC
+792 VSEPSTSGIRLEDGAFC
-807 NMPNMTKLPM
+807 NMPNVTKIPM
-817 TNSASLKVVPENCM
+817 TNYTALKVVPESCM
-831 NNLSSLISAA
+831 NNLSSLISAN
-841 TGYVVD
+841 TGFIVD
-847 VEGCNN
+847 VEGCND
-853 MSNLTTLRIES
+853 MPNLTTLRVES
-864 PCEKVN
+864 SCEKMN
-870 GFNNCPKLKSL
+870 GFNDCPKLRSL
-881 SFMSDGKVTEIGGL
+881 SFMSDGKVKEIGGL
-895 NGNAITTFYIPNT
+895 NNNAITTFYIPNM
-908 AISVSGVNN
+908 ALSVSGVNN
-917 CPSLTTVSI
+917 CSALTTVVI
-926 GKSLE
+926 GASLT

-936 NNCPLLNTFNVN
+936 NNCPKLNKFTVD
-948 SANTHF
+948 SSNTIF
-954 RVVNNCL
+954 KVVENNL
-961 YQDNKFCR
+961 YQGNKLCR
-969 APASS
+969 VPMSKADI
-974 WYGSNVVVAN
+974 VVTN

-990 SNAFQQ
+990 SNAIQVAFVY
-996 SSMTSISF
+996 SISI
-1004 PESLFTINQNAIKST
+1004 PNGCTLANGSIKSK
-1019 SIDQVIFHSEY
+1019 SVGQIIFHTSFNVET
-1030 DESLGKYTDTSI
+1030 GKYNNLTMTDFST
-1042 NDLSAFDNVTVGI
+1042 LDNVQVGTI
-1055 MFGYGNGITD
+1055 FTYGNGITD
-1065 VTDSRCLPIVKYCI
+1065 TTNANCLPVVKYCI

-1091 NTNARGTIGI
+1091 NTNARGAIGI

>member
-1 MDYYNKIDEAYLTE
+1 MDYYNKIDNAYLAE
-15 LQNPMRKLK
+15 LHKPMRKMYVK
-24 FKVEIL
+24 MEIL

-36 IGQITNDLSSAEV
+36 IGEITSDLSSTD
-49 GSISINKEQGCRRSC
+49 GSITINKEQGCRRSC
-64 SFTIIDRDEKYLPQV
+64 SLSIIDRSGKYIPQK
-79 DSWFW
+79 DSSFW
-84 YNRKFKLFIGVVVSN
+84 YNRKFKIFIGLQVDEN
-99 DIYWFP
+99 IYWFP
-105 QGVFITKSATAHGKA
+105 QGVFVTKSANSNGRRLNV
-120 IAIEGIDKYGFLNGE
+120 EGVDKYGFLDGT

-148 VTNSKKGTKIADLIR
+148 VTNSKKGTNIATLIK

-178 VEPLI
+178 VEPII
-183 DPIFYDAELYD
+183 DPIFYNVTLYD

-204 GEIFDKLAEMY
+204 GEIFDKIAEMY

-244 SPQSNLGE
+244 SPQFELSE
-252 VDIAE
+252 TEITE
-257 TDIDVQYNYDGV
+257 TDINYTYNYDGV
-269 NIVTVTTD
+269 NIITVTTD
-277 NTNGEIY
+277 NTSGEIY

-295 PVCITSV
+295 PVNINAI
-302 GYKGLDGGTYYISL
+302 GYKGLDGGTYYIPL
-316 GDTTLDSGEEKCRM
+316 GDTSEESGEEKCRQ
-330 QAEYILLQNT
+330 QAEYMLLQHT
-340 CMGTSVSFNYP
+340 CMSTGISYNLPIT
-351 SLPHLDVDNTIE
+351 PHLNVDNTVRVS
-363 LTNEYYKFKKQ
+363 NGYYNFDKQ
-374 LFLIQSLTI
+374 LFIVNSITM
-383 PLSNGEMTIEATN
+383 PLSATEMSIEATN

-405 CISIYCETL
+405 CISIYCET
-414 SDTVTISYDTNG
+414 SSNTVIISYNTNG
-426 GKDKGGNTITY
+426 GKDKNGNVITY
-437 KSINQAPT
+437 ENVKQVPN

-454 MYNENKLFAWTD
+454 MYNENKLLAWTD
-466 SLGNKYNY
+466 SQGNRYNF

-479 IPNNNTTLTAQ
+479 IPNSNTTLTAE

-592 ENITDFV
+592 ENMTDFV
-599 FPANLANISTSE
+599 FPTNLANISTSK
-611 GVLSGCKKLT
+611 GVLSGCKKLA
-621 NIAFPTV
+621 NIKFPTA
-628 YCDISSPESFLANS
+628 YCDISHPESFLANS

-654 NFVPMVSVDGQTGI
+654 NFTPMVSVDKQTGV
-668 EEIKRNEILK
+668 EEIKQNEMLK
-678 GSHVI
+678 GSHVV
-683 GNLTIKAATTNK
+683 GKLSIKAATTNK

-723 GIDGDLSGL
+723 GIEGDLSRL

-745 TDGFASNTSANINLS
+745 TNSFASNTSANINLS

-817 TNSASLKVVPENCM
+817 TNSTSLKTIPENCM
-831 NNLSSLISAA
+831 NNLTSLTSAT

-847 VEGCNN
+847 VEGCND
-853 MSNLTTLRIES
+853 MPNLTTLRIES
-864 PCEKVN
+864 SCENVN
-870 GFNNCPKLKSL
+870 GFNDCPKLRSL
-881 SFMSDGKVTEIGGL
+881 SFMSDGKVKEIGGL
-895 NGNAITTFYIPNT
+895 NNNAIVTFYIPNM
-908 AISVSGVNN
+908 ALSVSGVNN
-917 CPSLTTVSI
+917 CSALTTVVI
-926 GKSLE
+926 GNSLI

-936 NNCPLLNTFNVN
+936 NNCPKLNKFTVN
-948 SANTHF
+948 SANTTF
-954 RVVNNCL
+954 KVINDNL
-961 YQDNKFCR
+961 YQGNKLCR
-969 APASS
+969 VPMNKSDIT
-974 WYGSNVVVAN
+974 VAN

-990 SNAFQQ
+990 SNAIQV
-996 SSMTSISF
+996 TSVNNISI
-1004 PESLFTINQNAIKST
+1004 PNGCTLANGSIKSQ
-1019 SIDQVIFHSEY
+1019 SVGQIIFHTSFNAEI
-1030 DESLGKYTDTSI
+1030 GKYNNLTMTDFST
-1042 NDLSAFDNVTVGI
+1042 LDNVQVGTI
-1055 MFGYGNGITD
+1055 FTYGNGITD
-1065 VTDSRCLPIVKYCI
+1065 TTNANCLPVVKYCI

-1091 NTNARGTIGI
+1091 NTNARGAIGI

>member
-1 MDYYNKIDEAYLTE
+1 MDYYNKIDNAYLAE
-15 LQNPMRKLK
+15 LHKPMRKMYVK
-24 FKVEIL
+24 MEIL

-36 IGQITNDLSSAEV
+36 IGEITSDLSSTD
-49 GSISINKEQGCRRSC
+49 GSITINKEQGCRRSC
-64 SFTIIDRDEKYLPQV
+64 SLSIIDRSGKYIPQK
-79 DSWFW
+79 DSSFW
-84 YNRKFKLFIGVVVSN
+84 YNRKFKIFIGLQVDEN
-99 DIYWFP
+99 IYWFP
-105 QGVFITKSATAHGKA
+105 QGVFVTKSANSNGRRLNV
-120 IAIEGIDKYGFLNGE
+120 EGVDKYGFLDGT

-148 VTNSKKGTKIADLIR
+148 VTNSKKGTNIATLIK

-178 VEPLI
+178 VEPII
-183 DPIFYDAELYD
+183 DPIFYNVTLYD

-204 GEIFDKLAEMY
+204 GEIFDKIAEMY

-244 SPQSNLGE
+244 SPQFELSE
-252 VDIAE
+252 TEITE
-257 TDIDVQYNYDGV
+257 TDINYTYNYDGV
-269 NIVTVTTD
+269 NIITVTTD
-277 NTNGEIY
+277 NTSGKIY

-295 PVCITSV
+295 PVNINAV
-302 GYKGLDGGTYYISL
+302 GYKGLDGGTYYIPL
-316 GDTTLDSGEEKCRM
+316 GDTSEESGEEKCRQ
-330 QAEYILLQNT
+330 QAEYMLLQHT
-340 CMGTSVSFNYP
+340 CMSTGISYNLPIT
-351 SLPHLDVDNTIE
+351 PHLNVDNTVRVS
-363 LTNEYYKFKKQ
+363 NDYYNFDKQ
-374 LFLIQSLTI
+374 LFIVNSITM
-383 PLSNGEMTIEATN
+383 PLSATEMSIEATN

-414 SDTVTISYDTNG
+414 SDTVTISYNTNG
-426 GKDKGGNTITY
+426 GKDKDGNTITY
-437 KSINQAPT
+437 KSINQTPN

-466 SLGNKYNY
+466 SQGNKYNY

-479 IPNNNTTLTAQ
+479 VPNNNATLIAQ

-520 IRYDDNEVVRR
+520 IRYDDNEVARR
-531 NTNTISTFKKNYSLG
+531 NTNAISTFKKNYSLG

-568 GTTTKIDCSKVK
+568 ETTTKIDCSKVK

-592 ENITDFV
+592 ENMTDFV
-599 FPANLANISTSE
+599 FSANLSNISTSK

-621 NIAFPTV
+621 KITFPIV
-628 YCDISSPESFLANS
+628 YCDISHPESFLANS

-654 NFVPMVSVDGQTGI
+654 NFVPMVSVDKQTGV
-668 EEIKRNEILK
+668 EEIKQNEILK
-678 GSHVI
+678 GSHVV
-683 GNLTIKAATTNK
+683 GNLNIKAATTNK

-705 SLVIYPATVQ
+705 SLIIYPATVQ

-732 QSIQIGRSTNIND
+732 QTIQIGRSTNIND

-781 GNTINVVIYGN
+781 GNTINVTIYGN
-792 VTDSNGITLESGSFC
+792 VTDSNGITLENGAFC

-817 TNSASLKVVPENCM
+817 TNRTSLKVIPESCM
-831 NNLSSLISAA
+831 NSLASLISAT
-841 TGYVVD
+841 TGFVVD

-864 PCEKVN
+864 SCENVN
-870 GFNNCPKLKSL
+870 GFNDCPKLRSL
-881 SFMSDGKVTEIGGL
+881 SFMSDGKVKEIGGL
-895 NGNAITTFYIPNT
+895 NNNAIVTFYIPNM
-908 AISVSGVNN
+908 ALSVSGVNN
-917 CPSLTTVSI
+917 CSALTTVVI
-926 GKSLE
+926 GNSLI

-936 NNCPLLNTFNVN
+936 NNCPKLNKFTVN
-948 SANTHF
+948 SANTTF
-954 RVVNNCL
+954 KVINDNL
-961 YQDNKFCR
+961 YQGNKLCR
-969 APASS
+969 VPMNKSDIT
-974 WYGSNVVVAN
+974 VAN

-990 SNAFQQ
+990 SNAIQVTFVNNI
-996 SSMTSISF
+996 SIPNGCTLANGS
-1004 PESLFTINQNAIKST
+1004 IKSQ
-1019 SIDQVIFHSEY
+1019 SVGQIIFHTSFNAEI
-1030 DESLGKYTDTSI
+1030 GKYNNLTMTDFST
-1042 NDLSAFDNVTVGI
+1042 LDNVQVGTI
-1055 MFGYGNGITD
+1055 FTYGNGITD
-1065 VTDSRCLPIVKYCI
+1065 TTNANCLPVVKYCI

-1091 NTNARGTIGI
+1091 NTNARGAIGI

>member
-1 MDYYNKIDEAYLTE
+1 MDYYNKIDDAYLAE
-15 LQNPMRKLK
+15 LHKPMRKMYVK
-24 FKVEIL
+24 MEIL

-36 IGQITNDLSSAEV
+36 IGEITSDLSSTD
-49 GSISINKEQGCRRSC
+49 GSITINKEQGCRRSC
-64 SFTIIDRDEKYLPQV
+64 SLSIIDRSGKYIPQK
-79 DSWFW
+79 DSSFW
-84 YNRKFKLFIGVVVSN
+84 YNRKFKIFIGLQVDEN
-99 DIYWFP
+99 IYWFP
-105 QGVFITKSATAHGKA
+105 QGVFVTKSANSNGRRLNV
-120 IAIEGIDKYGFLNGE
+120 EGVDKYGFLDGT

-148 VTNSKKGTKIADLIR
+148 VTNSKKGTNIATLIK

-178 VEPLI
+178 VEPII
-183 DPIFYDAELYD
+183 DPIFYNVTLYD

-204 GEIFDKLAEMY
+204 GEIFNKIAEMY

-244 SPQSNLGE
+244 SPQFELSE
-252 VDIAE
+252 TEITE
-257 TDIDVQYNYDGV
+257 TDINYTYNYDGV
-269 NIVTVTTD
+269 NIITVTTD
-277 NTNGEIY
+277 NTSGKIY

-295 PVCITSV
+295 PVNINAV
-302 GYKGLDGGTYYISL
+302 GYKGLDGGTYYIPL
-316 GDTTLDSGEEKCRM
+316 GDTSEESGEEKCRQ
-330 QAEYILLQNT
+330 QAEYMLLQHT
-340 CMGTSVSFNYP
+340 CMSTGISYNLPIT
-351 SLPHLDVDNTIE
+351 PHLNVDNTVRVS
-363 LTNEYYKFKKQ
+363 NDYYNFDKQ
-374 LFLIQSLTI
+374 LFIVNSITM
-383 PLSNGEMTIEATN
+383 PLSATEMSIEATN

-414 SDTVTISYDTNG
+414 SDTVTISYNTNG
-426 GKDKGGNTITY
+426 GKDKDGNTITY
-437 KSINQAPT
+437 KSINQTPN

-466 SLGNKYNY
+466 SQGNKYNY

-479 IPNNNTTLTAQ
+479 VPNNNTTLIAQ

-520 IRYDDNEVVRR
+520 IRYDDNEVARR

-546 THDTTIVSESDDLTN
+546 THNTTIVSESDDLTN

-568 GTTTKIDCSKVK
+568 KTTTKIDCSKVK

-592 ENITDFV
+592 ENMTDFV
-599 FPANLANISTSE
+599 FPANLTNISTSK

-621 NIAFPTV
+621 KITFPV
-628 YCDISSPESFLANS
+628 AYCDISHSESFLTNS

-654 NFVPMVSVDGQTGI
+654 NFTPMVSVDKQTGV
-668 EEIKRNEILK
+668 EEIKQNEILK
-678 GSHVI
+678 GSHVV
-683 GNLTIKAATTNK
+683 GNLNIKAATTNK

-705 SLVIYPATVQ
+705 SLIIYPATVQ

-817 TNSASLKVVPENCM
+817 TNSISLKTIPENCM
-831 NNLSSLISAA
+831 NNLISLTSAT

-847 VEGCNN
+847 VEGCND
-853 MSNLTTLRIES
+853 MPNLTTLRIENS
-864 PCEKVN
+864 CENVN
-870 GFNNCPKLKSL
+870 GFNDCPKLRSL
-881 SFMSDGKVTEIGGL
+881 SFMSDGKVKEIGGL
-895 NGNAITTFYIPNT
+895 NNNAIVTFYIPNM
-908 AISVSGVNN
+908 ALSVSGVNN
-917 CPSLTTVSI
+917 CSALTTVVI
-926 GKSLE
+926 GNSLI

-936 NNCPLLNTFNVN
+936 NNCPKLNKFTVN
-948 SANTHF
+948 SANTTF
-954 RVVNNCL
+954 KVINDNL
-961 YQDNKFCR
+961 YQGNKLCR
-969 APASS
+969 VPMNKSDIT
-974 WYGSNVVVAN
+974 VAN

-990 SNAFQQ
+990 SNAIQV
-996 SSMTSISF
+996 TSVNNISI
-1004 PESLFTINQNAIKST
+1004 PNGCTLANGSIKSK
-1019 SIDQVIFHSEY
+1019 SVGQIIFHTSFNAEI
-1030 DESLGKYTDTSI
+1030 GKYNNLTMTDFST
-1042 NDLSAFDNVTVGI
+1042 LDNVQVGTI
-1055 MFGYGNGITD
+1055 FTYGNGITD
-1065 VTDSRCLPIVKYCI
+1065 TTNANCLPVVKYCI

-1091 NTNARGTIGI
+1091 NTNARGAIGI

>member
-1 MDYYNKIDEAYLTE
+1 MDYYNKIDNAYLAE
-15 LQNPMRKLK
+15 LHKPMRKMYVK
-24 FKVEIL
+24 MEIL

-36 IGQITNDLSSAEV
+36 IGEITSDLSSTD
-49 GSISINKEQGCRRSC
+49 GSITINKEQGCRRSC
-64 SFTIIDRDEKYLPQV
+64 SLSIIDRSGKYIPQK
-79 DSWFW
+79 DSSFW
-84 YNRKFKLFIGVVVSN
+84 YNRKFKIFIGLQV
-99 DIYWFP
+99 DEDLYWFP
-105 QGVFITKSATAHGKA
+105 QGVFITKSANSNGRRLNV
-120 IAIEGIDKYGFLNGE
+120 EGVDKYGFLDGT
-135 LNARMCLVEYQAS
+135 LNARMCLVEYQTS
-148 VTNSKKGTKIADLIR
+148 VTNSKKGTNIATLIK

-178 VEPLI
+178 VEPII
-183 DPIFYDAELYD
+183 DPIFYNATLYD

-204 GEIFDKLAEMY
+204 GEIFDKITEMY

-244 SPQSNLGE
+244 SPQFELSE
-252 VDIAE
+252 TEITE
-257 TDIDVQYNYDGV
+257 TDINYTYNYDGV
-269 NIVTVTTD
+269 NIITVTTD
-277 NTNGEIY
+277 NTSGEIY

-295 PVCITSV
+295 PVNINAV
-302 GYKGLDGGTYYISL
+302 GYKGLDGGTYYIPL
-316 GDTTLDSGEEKCRM
+316 GDTSEESGEEKCRQ
-330 QAEYILLQNT
+330 QAEYMLLQHT
-340 CMGTSVSFNYP
+340 CMSTGISYNLPIT
-351 SLPHLDVDNTIE
+351 PHLNVDNTVRVS
-363 LTNEYYKFKKQ
+363 NDYYNFDKQ
-374 LFLIQSLTI
+374 LFIVNSITM
-383 PLSNGEMTIEATN
+383 PLSATEMSIEATN

-414 SDTVTISYDTNG
+414 SDTVTISYNTNG
-426 GKDKGGNTITY
+426 GKDKDGNTITY
-437 KSINQAPT
+437 KSINQTPN

-466 SLGNKYNY
+466 SQGNKYNY

-479 IPNNNTTLTAQ
+479 VPNNNTTLIAQ

-520 IRYDDNEVVRR
+520 IRYDDNEVARR

-546 THDTTIVSESDDLTN
+546 THNTTIVSESDDLTN

-568 GTTTKIDCSKVK
+568 ETTTKIDCSKVK

-592 ENITDFV
+592 ENMTDFV
-599 FPANLANISTSE
+599 FSANLSNISTSK

-621 NIAFPTV
+621 KITFPIV
-628 YCDISSPESFLANS
+628 YCDISHPESFLANS

-654 NFVPMVSVDGQTGI
+654 NFVPMVSVDKQTGV
-668 EEIKRNEILK
+668 EEIKQNEILK
-678 GSHVI
+678 GSHVV
-683 GNLTIKAATTNK
+683 GNLNIKAATTNK

-705 SLVIYPATVQ
+705 SLIIYPATVQ

-732 QSIQIGRSTNIND
+732 QTIQIGRSTNIND

-781 GNTINVVIYGN
+781 GNTINVTIYGN
-792 VTDSNGITLESGSFC
+792 VTDSNGITLENGAFC

-817 TNSASLKVVPENCM
+817 TNSTSLKVIPESCM
-831 NNLSSLISAA
+831 NSLASLISAT
-841 TGYVVD
+841 TGCVVD

-864 PCEKVN
+864 SCENVN
-870 GFNNCPKLKSL
+870 GFNDCPKLRSL
-881 SFMSDGKVTEIGGL
+881 SFMSDGKVKEIGGL
-895 NGNAITTFYIPNT
+895 NNNAIVTFYIPNM
-908 AISVSGVNN
+908 ALSVSGVNN
-917 CPSLTTVSI
+917 CSALTTVVI
-926 GKSLE
+926 GNSLI

-936 NNCPLLNTFNVN
+936 NNCPKLNKFTVN
-948 SANTHF
+948 SANTTF
-954 RVVNNCL
+954 KVINDNL
-961 YQDNKFCR
+961 YQGNKLCR
-969 APASS
+969 VPMNKSDIT
-974 WYGSNVVVAN
+974 VAN

-990 SNAFQQ
+990 SNAIQVT
-996 SSMTSISF
+996 SVNSISI
-1004 PESLFTINQNAIKST
+1004 PNGCTLANGSIKSQ
-1019 SIDQVIFHSEY
+1019 SVGQIIFHTSFNAEI
-1030 DESLGKYTDTSI
+1030 GKYNNLTMTDFSTLDNVQVGTIFVYGNSITDTT
-1042 NDLSAFDNVTVGI
+1042 NAN
-1055 MFGYGNGITD
+1055 
-1065 VTDSRCLPIVKYCI
+1065 CLPIVKYCI